1 MKKPVIAG
9 SKAGESKPYTPYEA
23 PNDLRSIATAR
34 ILIALGEG
42 EFAGGITEKDI
53 FLDGTP
59 LMSANGSMNFE
70 GVKWDFRPGTVNQS
84 YIAGFPAVE
93 SEIAVGVE
101 LKSDTPWTKAIN
113 DSQVSAAVIRF
124 RWPALQEM
132 KDNGDVVG
140 YSIQYRIDVSTDGG
154 SFVTVATR
162 SVTGKTNTLYERS
175 TRVDLPAG
183 NTRTIRVT
191 RLTANQNNSRVSD
204 AMFIGAITEVIDRK
218 MRYPNTALLGIQF
231 DASQFSNI
239 PTVSVLAKMRKI
251 RVPDTYDP
259 ETRTYSG
266 IWSGAFKM
274 AYSNN
279 PAWVTYDLIVENRF
293 SIGDKVGAQF
303 VDKYELY
310 KIAQYCDQQVPDGK
324 GGTEH
329 RYECNIYIATAAEA
343 WQVLRDLSSIYR
355 GMIYWMQSQ
364 MTVRADMPRDVDYVF
379 TNANVIDGT
388 FTYSGSDE
396 RVKYTRAL
404 VSYDNPD
411 NNYESD
417 VTSTYDN
424 ALQRRYGDNV
434 VELSAFGCTRES
446 EAQRRGKWAIYTN
459 NNDRTV
465 SFKTGMEGEIPSLGD
480 IVAIADDLIA
490 GYRIGGR
497 IASVSAD
504 GKTIT
509 VDKEIAA
516 ESGDKLLI
524 NLPSG
529 KAESRTVVSST
540 GKEIRVSTAYSES
553 PAPFLQWTLEKSTLT
568 HQLFQIVSARK
579 ADSESIEYEFSGVA
593 YNPSKFDFVDTGARI
608 EDRPVSQIPV
618 GVMEA
623 PEQVTIGQNVYV
635 EQTMA
640 VTVMTIGWSAVKNAV
655 AYEVEWR
662 KDYGEWVKLPRTGQL
677 SIDVKGVYTGQYLAR
692 VRAVNSYDV
701 ASIPKS
707 SNLTDIVGKTGE
719 PPKLAIFRT
728 ASRPFAIFLDWSFGP
743 DSEDALY
750 TEIEYADNALGENA
764 AFLGSY
770 AYPTSDHLMMG
781 LAAGVRFWFRARI
794 KDRTGNLGQWT
805 DWTLGESSVD
815 ADEILSYL
823 GGKIG
828 EGELAPGLV
837 DQIKDDVTGDV
848 IADVDGKLDVIRDEI
863 SNLETDV
870 DAKLD
875 DINQSFI
882 GSLTGDDENSPED
895 VLWFSG
901 DDGTQET
908 FVGNVSTTSA
918 YNSEDYAK
926 AKRIALLTA
935 RVGDNQAYIG
945 TVDSAS
951 VSRDEAIS
959 QRVTELNVKV
969 GQNSSMIASEQIARA
984 SADEALA
991 RSVSALKS
999 TVGDN
1004 SASILEEKT
1013 ARADADG
1020 ALASRIDALK
1030 VEVDGNSAAIINES
1044 EVRTGQVSD
1053 LNNRV
1058 TDDLVNTYG
1067 YLTADDDTTEDLFKW
1082 FSGDDEDQESNVG
1095 NVSTTSASNEKDY
1108 TLARQINVVRV
1119 KTELSEALITS
1130 EQIARVAA
1138 DEALAQSINA
1148 LSATVGDN
1156 KAAIIAEQTARSD
1169 ADTALSQLI
1178 TSLVARVDNN
1188 SAAIYMEQQ
1197 ARADEDEALASLI
1210 STISAKVDDAEA
1222 AIQQTSEA
1230 LVDLDGSIKAN
1241 WQVKTQ
1247 VTADGKVVQAGMGLG
1262 ASIGADGTVRSEF
1275 LVMADTVGF
1284 MNKIDGKIHTPFVFD
1299 TVNDTVYLSSA
1310 IIGDATISF
1319 AKIANDIQSTNY
1331 QAGVSGWKINK
1342 NGGVEFFGGTFRGS
1356 LYVEDLIGD
1365 VIKPY
1370 AYQIAEH
1377 LSMNSTKIL
1386 YTVNVPAAS
1395 FPRVVLFGSASLVSL
1410 GCYLDFMVNGSVVA
1424 TLSFGSGF
1432 STANTPSWTAGLGA
1446 GAAATIQLRVRQMG
1460 SNTIDVAASSDLVL
1474 VYKA

>member
-42 EFAGGITEKDI
+42 EFAAVPNATEI

-59 LMSANGSMNFE
+59 LMSANGSLNFE

-355 GMIYWMQSQ
+355 GMIYWMQSK

-490 GYRIGGR
+490 GSRIGGR

-579 ADSESIEYEFSGVA
+579 ADSESIEYEFAGVA

-618 GVMEA
+618 GGMEA

-719 PPKLAIFRT
+719 PPKLAIFRA

-805 DWTLGESSVD
+805 DWTLGESSLD

-823 GGKIG
+823 GGKIS

-837 DQIKDDVTGDV
+837 EQIKDDVAEGIV
-848 IADVDGKLDVIRDEI
+848 
-863 SNLETDV
+863 
-870 DAKLD
+870 D
-875 DINQSFI
+875 DIGGKIENDLI
-882 GSLTGDDENSPED
+882 GHLTGDDENAPQD
-895 VLWFSG
+895 ILWYAG
-901 DDGTQET
+901 DDESQTS
-908 FVGNVSTTSA
+908 FVGNTTITSA
-918 YNSEDYAK
+918 YNDDDYARSK
-926 AKRIALLTA
+926 QIFILGSRVDKNQALIA
-935 RVGDNQAYIG
+935 RVDA
-945 TVDSAS
+945 TS
-951 VSRDEAIS
+951 VSR
-959 QRVTELNVKV
+959 
-969 GQNSSMIASEQIARA
+969 
-984 SADEALA
+984 
-991 RSVSALKS
+991 
-999 TVGDN
+999 
-1004 SASILEEKT
+1004 
-1013 ARADADG
+1013 
-1020 ALASRIDALK
+1020 
-1030 VEVDGNSAAIINES
+1030 
-1044 EVRTGQVSD
+1044 
-1053 LNNRV
+1053 
-1058 TDDLVNTYG
+1058 
-1067 YLTADDDTTEDLFKW
+1067 
-1082 FSGDDEDQESNVG
+1082 
-1095 NVSTTSASNEKDY
+1095 
-1108 TLARQINVVRV
+1108 
-1119 KTELSEALITS
+1119 
-1130 EQIARVAA
+1130 
-1138 DEALAQSINA
+1138 DEALAQSITQ
-1148 LSATVGDN
+1148 LSANIDENTAKILFEQTVRADADSALAQQISVLSAQVGEAT
-1156 KAAIIAEQTARSD
+1156 AAIANEQIVRAE
-1169 ADTALSQLI
+1169 ADS
-1178 TSLVARVDNN
+1178 
-1188 SAAIYMEQQ
+1188 
-1197 ARADEDEALASLI
+1197 ALAQQI
-1210 STISAKVDDAEA
+1210 QTISAQVDDAEA
-1222 AIQQTSEA
+1222 VIQQTSEA
-1230 LVDLDGSIKAN
+1230 LVELDGSIKAN

-1284 MNKIDGKIHTPFVFD
+1284 LNTINGQIHTPFVFD

-1446 GAAATIQLRVRQMG
+1446 GSAANIQLRVRQMG

>member
-34 ILIALGEG
+34 VLLALGEG

-101 LKSDTPWTKAIN
+101 LTSDTPWTKAIN

-404 VSYDNPD
+404 VSYENPD

-459 NNDRTV
+459 NNDRAV

-490 GYRIGGR
+490 GSRIGGR
-497 IASVSAD
+497 IASVSTD

-540 GKEIRVSTAYSES
+540 GKEIRVSSAYSES

-618 GVMEA
+618 GGMEA

-707 SNLTDIVGKTGE
+707 SSLTDIVGKTGE
-719 PPKLAIFRT
+719 PPKLAVFRT

-794 KDRTGNLGQWT
+794 KDRTGNVGQWT

-823 GGKIG
+823 GGKIS

-837 DQIKDDVTGDV
+837 EQIKDDVAEGIV
-848 IADVDGKLDVIRDEI
+848 
-863 SNLETDV
+863 
-870 DAKLD
+870 D
-875 DINQSFI
+875 DIGGKIENDLI
-882 GSLTGDDENSPED
+882 GHLTGDDENAPQD
-895 VLWFSG
+895 ILWYAG
-901 DDGTQET
+901 DDESQTS
-908 FVGNVSTTSA
+908 FVGNTTITSA
-918 YNSEDYAK
+918 YNDDDYARSK
-926 AKRIALLTA
+926 QIFILGSRVDKNQALIA
-935 RVGDNQAYIG
+935 RVDA
-945 TVDSAS
+945 TS
-951 VSRDEAIS
+951 VSR
-959 QRVTELNVKV
+959 
-969 GQNSSMIASEQIARA
+969 
-984 SADEALA
+984 
-991 RSVSALKS
+991 
-999 TVGDN
+999 
-1004 SASILEEKT
+1004 
-1013 ARADADG
+1013 
-1020 ALASRIDALK
+1020 
-1030 VEVDGNSAAIINES
+1030 
-1044 EVRTGQVSD
+1044 
-1053 LNNRV
+1053 
-1058 TDDLVNTYG
+1058 
-1067 YLTADDDTTEDLFKW
+1067 
-1082 FSGDDEDQESNVG
+1082 
-1095 NVSTTSASNEKDY
+1095 
-1108 TLARQINVVRV
+1108 
-1119 KTELSEALITS
+1119 
-1130 EQIARVAA
+1130 
-1138 DEALAQSINA
+1138 DEALAQSITQ
-1148 LSATVGDN
+1148 LSANIDENTAKILFEQTVRADADSALAQQISVLSAQVGEAT
-1156 KAAIIAEQTARSD
+1156 AAIANEQIVRAE
-1169 ADTALSQLI
+1169 ADS
-1178 TSLVARVDNN
+1178 
-1188 SAAIYMEQQ
+1188 
-1197 ARADEDEALASLI
+1197 ALAQQI
-1210 STISAKVDDAEA
+1210 QTISAQVDDAEA
-1222 AIQQTSEA
+1222 VIQQTSEA
-1230 LVDLDGSIKAN
+1230 LVELDGSIKAN

-1284 MNKIDGKIHTPFVFD
+1284 LNTINGQIHTPFVFD

-1310 IIGDATISF
+1310 IIGNATISF

-1331 QAGVSGWKINK
+1331 QSGVSGWRLDK
-1342 NGGVEFFGGTFRGS
+1342 NGNAELNDATFRGTVS
-1356 LYVEDLIGD
+1356 AKQIVGDITSSISKSNARVTAQTNQTPWVRSAVFGTVSIKNARDWDRSMAINLNLQLNVISGETFSSGKARAVIVSSAGQTYYSNELFVYVVDTNYPKARTDVSFNLPVPKNSAPSFSIYVECARDSATRTI
-1365 VIKPY
+1365 
-1370 AYQIAEH
+1370 
-1377 LSMNSTKIL
+1377 
-1386 YTVNVPAAS
+1386 NV
-1395 FPRVVLFGSASLVSL
+1395 SASI
-1410 GCYLDFMVNGSVVA
+1410 GSP
-1424 TLSFGSGF
+1424 T
-1432 STANTPSWTAGLGA
+1432 TNNIWTAL
-1446 GAAATIQLRVRQMG
+1446 LL
-1460 SNTIDVAASSDLVL
+1460 SNGGDLQ
-1474 VYKA
+1474 

>member
-42 EFAGGITEKDI
+42 EFAAVPNATEI

-59 LMSANGSMNFE
+59 LMSANSSMNFE

-140 YSIQYRIDVSTDGG
+140 YSIEYRIDVSTDGG
-154 SFVTVATR
+154 SFVNVATR

-490 GYRIGGR
+490 GSRIGGR

-540 GKEIRVSTAYSES
+540 GKEIRVSIAYSES

-579 ADSESIEYEFSGVA
+579 ADSESIEYEFAGVA

-618 GVMEA
+618 GGMEA

-794 KDRTGNLGQWT
+794 KDRTGNVGQWT

-823 GGKIG
+823 GGKIS

-837 DQIKDDVTGDV
+837 EQIKDDVAEGIV
-848 IADVDGKLDVIRDEI
+848 
-863 SNLETDV
+863 
-870 DAKLD
+870 D
-875 DINQSFI
+875 DIGGKIENDLI
-882 GSLTGDDENSPED
+882 GHLTGDDENAPQD
-895 VLWFSG
+895 ILWYAG
-901 DDGTQET
+901 DDESQTS
-908 FVGNVSTTSA
+908 FVGNTTITSA
-918 YNSEDYAK
+918 YNDDDYARSK
-926 AKRIALLTA
+926 QIFILGSRVDKNQALIA
-935 RVGDNQAYIG
+935 RVDA
-945 TVDSAS
+945 TS
-951 VSRDEAIS
+951 VSR
-959 QRVTELNVKV
+959 
-969 GQNSSMIASEQIARA
+969 
-984 SADEALA
+984 
-991 RSVSALKS
+991 
-999 TVGDN
+999 
-1004 SASILEEKT
+1004 
-1013 ARADADG
+1013 
-1020 ALASRIDALK
+1020 
-1030 VEVDGNSAAIINES
+1030 
-1044 EVRTGQVSD
+1044 
-1053 LNNRV
+1053 
-1058 TDDLVNTYG
+1058 
-1067 YLTADDDTTEDLFKW
+1067 
-1082 FSGDDEDQESNVG
+1082 
-1095 NVSTTSASNEKDY
+1095 
-1108 TLARQINVVRV
+1108 
-1119 KTELSEALITS
+1119 
-1130 EQIARVAA
+1130 
-1138 DEALAQSINA
+1138 DEALAQSITQ
-1148 LSATVGDN
+1148 LSANIDENTAKILFEQTVRADADSALAQQISVLSAQVGEAT
-1156 KAAIIAEQTARSD
+1156 AAIANEQIVRAE
-1169 ADTALSQLI
+1169 ADS
-1178 TSLVARVDNN
+1178 
-1188 SAAIYMEQQ
+1188 
-1197 ARADEDEALASLI
+1197 ALAQQI
-1210 STISAKVDDAEA
+1210 QTISAQVDDAEA
-1222 AIQQTSEA
+1222 VIQQTSEA
-1230 LVDLDGSIKAN
+1230 LVELDGSIKAN

-1284 MNKIDGKIHTPFVFD
+1284 LNTINGQIHTPFIFD

-1446 GAAATIQLRVRQMG
+1446 GSAATIQLRVRQMG

>member
-34 ILIALGEG
+34 VLLALGEG

-154 SFVTVATR
+154 SFVAVATR

-490 GYRIGGR
+490 GSRIGGR

-618 GVMEA
+618 GGMEA

-794 KDRTGNLGQWT
+794 KDRTGNTGQWT

-837 DQIKDDVTGDV
+837 EQIKDDVAEGIV
-848 IADVDGKLDVIRDEI
+848 
-863 SNLETDV
+863 
-870 DAKLD
+870 D
-875 DINQSFI
+875 DIGGKIENDLI
-882 GSLTGDDENSPED
+882 GHLTGDDENAPQD
-895 VLWFSG
+895 ILWYAG
-901 DDGTQET
+901 DDESQTS
-908 FVGNVSTTSA
+908 FVGNTTITSA
-918 YNSEDYAK
+918 YNDDDYARSK
-926 AKRIALLTA
+926 QIFILGSRVDRNQALIA
-935 RVGDNQAYIG
+935 RVDA
-945 TVDSAS
+945 TS
-951 VSRDEAIS
+951 VSR
-959 QRVTELNVKV
+959 
-969 GQNSSMIASEQIARA
+969 
-984 SADEALA
+984 
-991 RSVSALKS
+991 
-999 TVGDN
+999 
-1004 SASILEEKT
+1004 
-1013 ARADADG
+1013 
-1020 ALASRIDALK
+1020 
-1030 VEVDGNSAAIINES
+1030 
-1044 EVRTGQVSD
+1044 
-1053 LNNRV
+1053 
-1058 TDDLVNTYG
+1058 
-1067 YLTADDDTTEDLFKW
+1067 
-1082 FSGDDEDQESNVG
+1082 
-1095 NVSTTSASNEKDY
+1095 
-1108 TLARQINVVRV
+1108 
-1119 KTELSEALITS
+1119 
-1130 EQIARVAA
+1130 
-1138 DEALAQSINA
+1138 DEALAQSITQ
-1148 LSATVGDN
+1148 LSANIDENTA
-1156 KAAIIAEQTARSD
+1156 KILFEQTARAD
-1169 ADTALSQLI
+1169 ADS
-1178 TSLVARVDNN
+1178 
-1188 SAAIYMEQQ
+1188 
-1197 ARADEDEALASLI
+1197 ALAQQI
-1210 STISAKVDDAEA
+1210 SVLSAQVGEATSAIANEQIVRAEADSALAQQIQTISAQVDDAEA
-1222 AIQQTSEA
+1222 VIQQTSEA
-1230 LVDLDGSIKAN
+1230 LVELDGSIKAN

-1284 MNKIDGKIHTPFVFD
+1284 LNTINGQIHTPFVFD

-1331 QAGVSGWKINK
+1331 QAGVAGWKINK

-1377 LSMNSTKIL
+1377 VNIASEKIL
-1386 YTVNVPAAS
+1386 YTISVPSAT
-1395 FPRVVLFGSASLVSL
+1395 FNRVALFGPATLTAVS
-1410 GCYLDFMVNGSVVA
+1410 CYLDFIVNGIVIK
-1424 TLSFGSGF
+1424 TITFGSGL
-1432 STANTPSWTAGLGA
+1432 STSQTPGWTASIPKGTS
-1446 GAAATIQLRVRQMG
+1446 ATLQLRVRRVG
-1460 SNTIDVAASSDLVL
+1460 TGNLTEVSISESAGLTLL
-1474 VYKA
+1474 YKA

>member
-34 ILIALGEG
+34 VLLALGEG

-101 LKSDTPWTKAIN
+101 LTSDTPWTKAIN

-124 RWPALQEM
+124 RWPALQKM

-490 GYRIGGR
+490 GSRIGGR

-662 KDYGEWVKLPRTGQL
+662 KEYGEWVKLPRTGQL

-823 GGKIG
+823 GGKIS

-837 DQIKDDVTGDV
+837 EQIKDDVAEGIV
-848 IADVDGKLDVIRDEI
+848 
-863 SNLETDV
+863 
-870 DAKLD
+870 D
-875 DINQSFI
+875 DIGGKIENDLI
-882 GSLTGDDENSPED
+882 GHLTGDDENAPQD
-895 VLWFSG
+895 ILWYAG
-901 DDGTQET
+901 DDESQTS
-908 FVGNVSTTSA
+908 FVGNTTITSA
-918 YNSEDYAK
+918 YNDDDYARSK
-926 AKRIALLTA
+926 QIFILGSRVDKNQALIA
-935 RVGDNQAYIG
+935 RVDA
-945 TVDSAS
+945 TS
-951 VSRDEAIS
+951 VSR
-959 QRVTELNVKV
+959 
-969 GQNSSMIASEQIARA
+969 
-984 SADEALA
+984 
-991 RSVSALKS
+991 
-999 TVGDN
+999 
-1004 SASILEEKT
+1004 
-1013 ARADADG
+1013 
-1020 ALASRIDALK
+1020 
-1030 VEVDGNSAAIINES
+1030 
-1044 EVRTGQVSD
+1044 
-1053 LNNRV
+1053 
-1058 TDDLVNTYG
+1058 
-1067 YLTADDDTTEDLFKW
+1067 
-1082 FSGDDEDQESNVG
+1082 
-1095 NVSTTSASNEKDY
+1095 
-1108 TLARQINVVRV
+1108 
-1119 KTELSEALITS
+1119 
-1130 EQIARVAA
+1130 
-1138 DEALAQSINA
+1138 DEALAQSITQ
-1148 LSATVGDN
+1148 LSANIDDNTAKILFEQTVRADADSALAQQISVLSAQVGEAT
-1156 KAAIIAEQTARSD
+1156 AAIANEQIVRAE
-1169 ADTALSQLI
+1169 ADS
-1178 TSLVARVDNN
+1178 
-1188 SAAIYMEQQ
+1188 
-1197 ARADEDEALASLI
+1197 ALAQQI
-1210 STISAKVDDAEA
+1210 QTISAQVDDAEA
-1222 AIQQTSEA
+1222 VIQQTSEA
-1230 LVDLDGSIKAN
+1230 LVELDGSINAN

-1247 VTADGKVVQAGMGLG
+1247 VRADGKVVQAGVGLG
-1262 ASIGADGTVRSEF
+1262 ASIGADGQVRSEF
-1275 LVMADTVGF
+1275 LVMADTIGF
-1284 MNKIDGKIHTPFVFD
+1284 LNTVNGEIHAPFVFD
-1299 TVNDTVYLSSA
+1299 TVNDTAFLNAA
-1310 IIGDATISF
+1310 IIGDATIGF
-1319 AKIANDIQSTNY
+1319 AKIKNDLKSNDY
-1331 QAGVSGWKINK
+1331 VPGVSGWIIDKNGDVEFNKGKFNGDVDIERLTGAVSAAVFESNVRLYSHKIPAIAAPNYGDPDLASEIDRLSISVPLTDYNQTGALSINATNVVITGADNPSLDLSYLSSSPVNSGLSGSVMTTLDIYIKESIGGLVVGTGHATLTYSGTYSFIDSGVTYRNAVYTLNGELKVKFNIRKKEGSEENLLLNAHLGFTPRGPSLSIPKSNISLNQAVIGLNINK
-1342 NGGVEFFGGTFRGS
+1342 
-1356 LYVEDLIGD
+1356 
-1365 VIKPY
+1365 
-1370 AYQIAEH
+1370 
-1377 LSMNSTKIL
+1377 
-1386 YTVNVPAAS
+1386 
-1395 FPRVVLFGSASLVSL
+1395 VS
-1410 GCYLDFMVNGSVVA
+1410 S
-1424 TLSFGSGF
+1424 
-1432 STANTPSWTAGLGA
+1432 AGLR
-1446 GAAATIQLRVRQMG
+1446 ILE
-1460 SNTIDVAASSDLVL
+1460 N
-1474 VYKA
+1474 Y

>member
-34 ILIALGEG
+34 VLLALGEG

-101 LKSDTPWTKAIN
+101 LTSDTPWTKAIN

-490 GYRIGGR
+490 GSRIGGR
-497 IASVSAD
+497 IASVSTD

-618 GVMEA
+618 GGMEA

-837 DQIKDDVTGDV
+837 EQIKDDVAEGIV
-848 IADVDGKLDVIRDEI
+848 
-863 SNLETDV
+863 
-870 DAKLD
+870 D
-875 DINQSFI
+875 DIGGKIENDLI
-882 GSLTGDDENSPED
+882 GHLTGDDENAPQD
-895 VLWFSG
+895 ILWYAG
-901 DDGTQET
+901 DDDSQTS
-908 FVGNVSTTSA
+908 FVGNTTITSA
-918 YNSEDYAK
+918 YNDDDYARSK
-926 AKRIALLTA
+926 QIFILGSRVDRNQALIA
-935 RVGDNQAYIG
+935 RV
-945 TVDSAS
+945 
-951 VSRDEAIS
+951 
-959 QRVTELNVKV
+959 
-969 GQNSSMIASEQIARA
+969 
-984 SADEALA
+984 
-991 RSVSALKS
+991 
-999 TVGDN
+999 
-1004 SASILEEKT
+1004 
-1013 ARADADG
+1013 DA
-1020 ALASRIDALK
+1020 
-1030 VEVDGNSAAIINES
+1030 
-1044 EVRTGQVSD
+1044 
-1053 LNNRV
+1053 
-1058 TDDLVNTYG
+1058 
-1067 YLTADDDTTEDLFKW
+1067 
-1082 FSGDDEDQESNVG
+1082 
-1095 NVSTTSASNEKDY
+1095 TSAS
-1108 TLARQINVVRV
+1108 R
-1119 KTELSEALITS
+1119 
-1130 EQIARVAA
+1130 
-1138 DEALAQSINA
+1138 DEALAQSITQ
-1148 LSATVGDN
+1148 LSANIDENTAKILFEQTVRADADSALAQQISVLSAQVGEAT
-1156 KAAIIAEQTARSD
+1156 AAIANEQIVRAE
-1169 ADTALSQLI
+1169 ADS
-1178 TSLVARVDNN
+1178 
-1188 SAAIYMEQQ
+1188 
-1197 ARADEDEALASLI
+1197 ALAQQI
-1210 STISAKVDDAEA
+1210 QTISAQVDDAEA
-1222 AIQQTSEA
+1222 VIQQTSEA
-1230 LVDLDGSIKAN
+1230 LVELDGSIKAN

-1284 MNKIDGKIHTPFVFD
+1284 LNTINGQIHTPFVFD

>member
-34 ILIALGEG
+34 VLLALGEG

-490 GYRIGGR
+490 GSRIGGR

-579 ADSESIEYEFSGVA
+579 ADSESIEYEFAGVA

-618 GVMEA
+618 GGMEA

-640 VTVMTIGWSAVKNAV
+640 VTVMTIGWSSVKNAV

-823 GGKIG
+823 GGKIS

-837 DQIKDDVTGDV
+837 EQIKDDVAEGIV
-848 IADVDGKLDVIRDEI
+848 
-863 SNLETDV
+863 
-870 DAKLD
+870 D
-875 DINQSFI
+875 DIGGKIENDLI
-882 GSLTGDDENSPED
+882 GHLTGDDENAPQD
-895 VLWFSG
+895 ILWYAG
-901 DDGTQET
+901 DDESQTS
-908 FVGNVSTTSA
+908 FVGNTTITSA
-918 YNSEDYAK
+918 YNDDDYARSK
-926 AKRIALLTA
+926 QIFILGSRVDKNQALIA
-935 RVGDNQAYIG
+935 RVDA
-945 TVDSAS
+945 TS
-951 VSRDEAIS
+951 VSR
-959 QRVTELNVKV
+959 
-969 GQNSSMIASEQIARA
+969 
-984 SADEALA
+984 
-991 RSVSALKS
+991 
-999 TVGDN
+999 
-1004 SASILEEKT
+1004 
-1013 ARADADG
+1013 
-1020 ALASRIDALK
+1020 
-1030 VEVDGNSAAIINES
+1030 
-1044 EVRTGQVSD
+1044 
-1053 LNNRV
+1053 
-1058 TDDLVNTYG
+1058 
-1067 YLTADDDTTEDLFKW
+1067 
-1082 FSGDDEDQESNVG
+1082 
-1095 NVSTTSASNEKDY
+1095 
-1108 TLARQINVVRV
+1108 
-1119 KTELSEALITS
+1119 
-1130 EQIARVAA
+1130 
-1138 DEALAQSINA
+1138 DEALAQSITQ
-1148 LSATVGDN
+1148 LSANIDENTAKILFEQTVRADADSALAQQISVLSAQVGEAT
-1156 KAAIIAEQTARSD
+1156 AAIANEQIVRAE
-1169 ADTALSQLI
+1169 ADS
-1178 TSLVARVDNN
+1178 
-1188 SAAIYMEQQ
+1188 
-1197 ARADEDEALASLI
+1197 ALAQQI
-1210 STISAKVDDAEA
+1210 QTISAQVDDAEA
-1222 AIQQTSEA
+1222 VIQQTSEA
-1230 LVDLDGSIKAN
+1230 LVELDGSIKAN

-1310 IIGDATISF
+1310 IIGNATISF

-1331 QAGVSGWKINK
+1331 QAGVSGWRLDK
-1342 NGGVEFFGGTFRGS
+1342 NGNAELNDATFRGTVS
-1356 LYVEDLIGD
+1356 AKQIVGDITSSISKSNARVTAQTNQTPWVRSAVFGTVSIKNARDWDRSMAINLNLQLNVISGETFSSGKARAVIVSSAGQTYYSNELFVYVVDTNYPKARTDVSFNLPVPKNSAPSFSIYVECARDSAARTI
-1365 VIKPY
+1365 
-1370 AYQIAEH
+1370 
-1377 LSMNSTKIL
+1377 
-1386 YTVNVPAAS
+1386 NV
-1395 FPRVVLFGSASLVSL
+1395 SASI
-1410 GCYLDFMVNGSVVA
+1410 GSP
-1424 TLSFGSGF
+1424 T
-1432 STANTPSWTAGLGA
+1432 TNNIWTAL
-1446 GAAATIQLRVRQMG
+1446 LL
-1460 SNTIDVAASSDLVL
+1460 SNGGDLQ
-1474 VYKA
+1474 

>member
-34 ILIALGEG
+34 VLLALGEG

-324 GGTEH
+324 GSTEH

-355 GMIYWMQSQ
+355 GMIYWMKSQ

-490 GYRIGGR
+490 GSRIGGR
-497 IASVSAD
+497 ISSVSAD

-529 KAESRTVVSST
+529 KSETRTVVSST

-618 GVMEA
+618 GGMEA

-837 DQIKDDVTGDV
+837 EQIKDDVAEGIV
-848 IADVDGKLDVIRDEI
+848 
-863 SNLETDV
+863 
-870 DAKLD
+870 D
-875 DINQSFI
+875 DIGGKIENDLI
-882 GSLTGDDENSPED
+882 GHLTGDDENAPQD
-895 VLWFSG
+895 ILWYAG
-901 DDGTQET
+901 DDESQTS
-908 FVGNVSTTSA
+908 FVGNTTITSA
-918 YNSEDYAK
+918 YNDDDYARSK
-926 AKRIALLTA
+926 QIFILGSRVDRNQALIA
-935 RVGDNQAYIG
+935 RVDA
-945 TVDSAS
+945 TS
-951 VSRDEAIS
+951 VSR
-959 QRVTELNVKV
+959 
-969 GQNSSMIASEQIARA
+969 
-984 SADEALA
+984 
-991 RSVSALKS
+991 
-999 TVGDN
+999 
-1004 SASILEEKT
+1004 
-1013 ARADADG
+1013 
-1020 ALASRIDALK
+1020 
-1030 VEVDGNSAAIINES
+1030 
-1044 EVRTGQVSD
+1044 
-1053 LNNRV
+1053 
-1058 TDDLVNTYG
+1058 
-1067 YLTADDDTTEDLFKW
+1067 
-1082 FSGDDEDQESNVG
+1082 
-1095 NVSTTSASNEKDY
+1095 
-1108 TLARQINVVRV
+1108 
-1119 KTELSEALITS
+1119 
-1130 EQIARVAA
+1130 
-1138 DEALAQSINA
+1138 DEALAQSITQ
-1148 LSATVGDN
+1148 LSANIDENTAKILFEQTVRADADSALAQQISVLSSQVGEAT
-1156 KAAIIAEQTARSD
+1156 AAIANEQIVRAE
-1169 ADTALSQLI
+1169 ADS
-1178 TSLVARVDNN
+1178 
-1188 SAAIYMEQQ
+1188 
-1197 ARADEDEALASLI
+1197 ALAQQI
-1210 STISAKVDDAEA
+1210 QTISAQVDDAEA
-1222 AIQQTSEA
+1222 VIQQTSEA
-1230 LVDLDGSIKAN
+1230 LVELDGSIKAN

-1284 MNKIDGKIHTPFVFD
+1284 LNTINGQIHTPFVFD

>member
-34 ILIALGEG
+34 VLLALGEG

-204 AMFIGAITEVIDRK
+204 AMFIGAFTEVIDRK

-490 GYRIGGR
+490 GSRIGGR

-540 GKEIRVSTAYSES
+540 GKEIRVSTAYSEF

-579 ADSESIEYEFSGVA
+579 ADSESIEYEFAGVA

-618 GVMEA
+618 GGMEA

-750 TEIEYADNALGENA
+750 TEIEYADNALGENS

-794 KDRTGNLGQWT
+794 KDRTGNVGQWT

-837 DQIKDDVTGDV
+837 EQIKDDVAEGIV
-848 IADVDGKLDVIRDEI
+848 
-863 SNLETDV
+863 
-870 DAKLD
+870 D
-875 DINQSFI
+875 DIGGKIENDLI
-882 GSLTGDDENSPED
+882 GHLTGDDENAPQD
-895 VLWFSG
+895 ILWYAG
-901 DDGTQET
+901 DDESQTS
-908 FVGNVSTTSA
+908 FVGNTTITSA
-918 YNSEDYAK
+918 YNDDDYARSK
-926 AKRIALLTA
+926 QIFILGSRVDKNQALIA
-935 RVGDNQAYIG
+935 RVDA
-945 TVDSAS
+945 TS
-951 VSRDEAIS
+951 VSR
-959 QRVTELNVKV
+959 
-969 GQNSSMIASEQIARA
+969 
-984 SADEALA
+984 
-991 RSVSALKS
+991 
-999 TVGDN
+999 
-1004 SASILEEKT
+1004 
-1013 ARADADG
+1013 
-1020 ALASRIDALK
+1020 
-1030 VEVDGNSAAIINES
+1030 
-1044 EVRTGQVSD
+1044 
-1053 LNNRV
+1053 
-1058 TDDLVNTYG
+1058 
-1067 YLTADDDTTEDLFKW
+1067 
-1082 FSGDDEDQESNVG
+1082 
-1095 NVSTTSASNEKDY
+1095 
-1108 TLARQINVVRV
+1108 
-1119 KTELSEALITS
+1119 
-1130 EQIARVAA
+1130 
-1138 DEALAQSINA
+1138 DEALAQSITQ
-1148 LSATVGDN
+1148 LSANIDDNTAKILFEQTVRADADSALAQQISVLSAQVGEAT
-1156 KAAIIAEQTARSD
+1156 AAIANEQIVRAE
-1169 ADTALSQLI
+1169 ADS
-1178 TSLVARVDNN
+1178 
-1188 SAAIYMEQQ
+1188 
-1197 ARADEDEALASLI
+1197 ALAQQI
-1210 STISAKVDDAEA
+1210 QTISAQVDDAEA
-1222 AIQQTSEA
+1222 VIQQTSEA
-1230 LVDLDGSIKAN
+1230 LVELDGSIKAN

-1262 ASIGADGTVRSEF
+1262 ASIGADGAVRSEF

-1284 MNKIDGKIHTPFVFD
+1284 LNTINGQIHTPFVFD

-1310 IIGDATISF
+1310 IIGNATISF

-1331 QAGVSGWKINK
+1331 QAGVAGWRLDK
-1342 NGGVEFFGGTFRGS
+1342 NGNLELNNGNFRGTIS
-1356 LYVEDLIGD
+1356 GADGYFSGTIYAEKIEGD
-1365 VIKPY
+1365 
-1370 AYQIAEH
+1370 
-1377 LSMNSTKIL
+1377 
-1386 YTVNVPAAS
+1386 
-1395 FPRVVLFGSASLVSL
+1395 
-1410 GCYLDFMVNGSVVA
+1410 
-1424 TLSFGSGF
+1424 
-1432 STANTPSWTAGLGA
+1432 
-1446 GAAATIQLRVRQMG
+1446 
-1460 SNTIDVAASSDLVL
+1460 
-1474 VYKA
+1474 VYKASILNATSNLSASSGVINVHSFTIGNLTTSRTLVLGEMEYGTSSLSPWNGGSYIRVLRNGTEIWNSASANHNTKGLIYSGQRTRKTAISIPSGSHTIAIQLVVRETYGVFYSQAVEFAWFKN

>member
-1 MKKPVIAG
+1 MNKPVIAG

-34 ILIALGEG
+34 VLLALGEG

-124 RWPALQEM
+124 SWPALQEM

-140 YSIQYRIDVSTDGG
+140 YSIQYRIDVSTDSG

-459 NNDRTV
+459 NNDRTI

-490 GYRIGGR
+490 GSRIGGR

-618 GVMEA
+618 GGMEA

-692 VRAVNSYDV
+692 VRAINSYDV

-707 SNLTDIVGKTGE
+707 SNLTDITGKTGE

-728 ASRPFAIFLDWSFGP
+728 ESRPFAIFLDWSFGP

-794 KDRTGNLGQWT
+794 KDRTGNTGQWT
-805 DWTLGESSVD
+805 NWTLGESSVD

-823 GGKIG
+823 EGQIG
-828 EGELAPGLV
+828 AGELAPGLIE
-837 DQIKDDVTGDV
+837 QIGEDVAVG
-848 IADVDGKLDVIRDEI
+848 IIIDVDNKLAVINQTI
-863 SNLETDV
+863 SDLETVVNQKIDSVEV
-870 DAKLD
+870 DFDGKID
-875 DINQSFI
+875 DINQNLI
-882 GSLTGDDENSPED
+882 GHLAGDDENASED
-895 VLWFSG
+895 VLWYAG
-901 DDGTQET
+901 DDESQTS
-908 FVGNVSTTSA
+908 FVGNTTITSA
-918 YNSEDYAK
+918 YNDDDYARSK
-926 AKRIALLTA
+926 QIFILGSRVDGNEALIA
-935 RVGDNQAYIG
+935 RVDA
-945 TVDSAS
+945 TS
-951 VSRDEAIS
+951 VSRDEALAQSITQLSANIDENTAKILFEQTVRAEETSALAQEIS
-959 QRVTELNVKV
+959 VLSAQV
-969 GQNSSMIASEQIARA
+969 GDAKSAIANEQIVRA
-984 SADEALA
+984 EETSALA
-991 RSVSALKS
+991 QEISVLSAQVGDAKSAIANEQIVRAEETSALAQEIS
-999 TVGDN
+999 VLLAQVGEATAAIANEQTVRAEETSALAQEISVLSAQVGDAK
-1004 SASILEEKT
+1004 SAIANEQIVRAEET
-1013 ARADADG
+1013 S
-1020 ALASRIDALK
+1020 ALAQEINALTAT
-1030 VEVDGNSAAIINES
+1030 VDDNAAKIVTES
-1044 EVRTGQVSD
+1044 EVRASAVSELD
-1053 LNNRV
+1053 GKI
-1058 TDDLVNTYG
+1058 TDDAIKSFG
-1067 YLTADDDTTEDLFKW
+1067 YLAGDDEQTEDLFQW
-1082 FSGDDEDQESNVG
+1082 YAGDDDQQESNVG
-1095 NVSTTSASNEKDY
+1095 NVSATSASNEQDY
-1108 TLARQINVVRV
+1108 TLARQLTVIYV
-1119 KTELSEALITS
+1119 KSEENAAAITS
-1130 EQIARVAA
+1130 EQLARVSAN
-1138 DEALAQSINA
+1138 EALASDINS
-1148 LSATVGDN
+1148 LSAEVSDN
-1156 KAAIIAEQTARSD
+1156 AAAILSEQTAR
-1169 ADTALSQLI
+1169 ADGYS
-1178 TSLVARVDNN
+1178 
-1188 SAAIYMEQQ
+1188 
-1197 ARADEDEALASLI
+1197 ALAQDIQNLATQI
-1210 STISAKVDDAEA
+1210 GNAEA
-1222 AIQQTSEA
+1222 VVQQTSEA
-1230 LVDLDGSIKAN
+1230 LVELDGSINAN

-1247 VTADGKVVQAGMGLG
+1247 VRSDGQVVQAGVGLG
-1262 ASIGADGTVRSEF
+1262 ASIGADGQTRSEF
-1275 LVMADTVGF
+1275 LVMADTIGF
-1284 MNKIDGKIHTPFVFD
+1284 LNTINGEIHAPFVFD
-1299 TVNDTVYLSSA
+1299 TVNDTAFLNAA
-1310 IIGDATISF
+1310 IIGNASIGSAKFTDWLESDA
-1319 AKIANDIQSTNY
+1319 KNQNDEPVLRLNFRTGEIELNSATNNEGMILRNNRIQVRNE
-1331 QAGVSGWKINK
+1331 N
-1342 NGGVEFFGGTFRGS
+1342 
-1356 LYVEDLIGD
+1356 GD
-1365 VIKPY
+1365 VILTLGR
-1370 AYQIAEH
+1370 
-1377 LSMNSTKIL
+1377 LS
-1386 YTVNVPAAS
+1386 V
-1395 FPRVVLFGSASLVSL
+1395 
-1410 GCYLDFMVNGSVVA
+1410 
-1424 TLSFGSGF
+1424 
-1432 STANTPSWTAGLGA
+1432 
-1446 GAAATIQLRVRQMG
+1446 
-1460 SNTIDVAASSDLVL
+1460 
-1474 VYKA
+1474 

>member
-34 ILIALGEG
+34 VLLALGEG

-490 GYRIGGR
+490 GSRIGGR
-497 IASVSAD
+497 IASVSSD

-509 VDKEIAA
+509 VDKEITA

-540 GKEIRVSTAYSES
+540 GKEIRVSTAYSEF

-618 GVMEA
+618 GGMEA

-837 DQIKDDVTGDV
+837 EQIKDDVAEGIV
-848 IADVDGKLDVIRDEI
+848 
-863 SNLETDV
+863 
-870 DAKLD
+870 D
-875 DINQSFI
+875 DIGGKIENDLI
-882 GSLTGDDENSPED
+882 GHLTGDDENAPQD
-895 VLWFSG
+895 ILWYAG
-901 DDGTQET
+901 DDESQTS
-908 FVGNVSTTSA
+908 FVGNTTITSA
-918 YNSEDYAK
+918 YNDDDYARSK
-926 AKRIALLTA
+926 QIFILGSRVDRNQALIA
-935 RVGDNQAYIG
+935 RVDA
-945 TVDSAS
+945 TS
-951 VSRDEAIS
+951 VSR
-959 QRVTELNVKV
+959 
-969 GQNSSMIASEQIARA
+969 
-984 SADEALA
+984 
-991 RSVSALKS
+991 
-999 TVGDN
+999 
-1004 SASILEEKT
+1004 
-1013 ARADADG
+1013 
-1020 ALASRIDALK
+1020 
-1030 VEVDGNSAAIINES
+1030 
-1044 EVRTGQVSD
+1044 
-1053 LNNRV
+1053 
-1058 TDDLVNTYG
+1058 
-1067 YLTADDDTTEDLFKW
+1067 
-1082 FSGDDEDQESNVG
+1082 
-1095 NVSTTSASNEKDY
+1095 
-1108 TLARQINVVRV
+1108 
-1119 KTELSEALITS
+1119 
-1130 EQIARVAA
+1130 
-1138 DEALAQSINA
+1138 DEALAQSITQ
-1148 LSATVGDN
+1148 LSANIDENTAKILFEQTVRADADSALAQQISVLSSQVGEAT
-1156 KAAIIAEQTARSD
+1156 AAIANEQIVRAE
-1169 ADTALSQLI
+1169 ADS
-1178 TSLVARVDNN
+1178 
-1188 SAAIYMEQQ
+1188 
-1197 ARADEDEALASLI
+1197 ALAQQI
-1210 STISAKVDDAEA
+1210 QTISAQVDDAEA
-1222 AIQQTSEA
+1222 VIQQTSEA
-1230 LVDLDGSIKAN
+1230 LVELDGSIKAN

-1284 MNKIDGKIHTPFVFD
+1284 LNTINGQIHTPFVFD

-1310 IIGDATISF
+1310 IIGNATISF

-1331 QAGVSGWKINK
+1331 QAGVAGWRLDK
-1342 NGGVEFFGGTFRGS
+1342 NGNAELNDATFRGTVS
-1356 LYVEDLIGD
+1356 AKQIVGDITSSISKSNARVTAQTNQTPWVRSAVFGTVSIKNARDWDRSMAINLNLQLNVISGETFSSGKARAVIVSSAGQTYYSNELFVYVVDTNYPKARTDVSFNLPVPKNSAPSFSIYVECARD
-1365 VIKPY
+1365 
-1370 AYQIAEH
+1370 
-1377 LSMNSTKIL
+1377 
-1386 YTVNVPAAS
+1386 
-1395 FPRVVLFGSASLVSL
+1395 SASRTINVSASI
-1410 GCYLDFMVNGSVVA
+1410 GSP
-1424 TLSFGSGF
+1424 T
-1432 STANTPSWTAGLGA
+1432 TNNIWTAL
-1446 GAAATIQLRVRQMG
+1446 LL
-1460 SNTIDVAASSDLVL
+1460 SNGGDLQ
-1474 VYKA
+1474 

>member
-34 ILIALGEG
+34 VLLALGEG

-93 SEIAVGVE
+93 SEISVGVE
-101 LKSDTPWTKAIN
+101 LKSDNPWVKSIN
-113 DSQVSAAVIRF
+113 DSQVSAVVIRF

-154 SFVTVATR
+154 SFVTIATR

-293 SIGDKVGAQF
+293 SIGDRVGAQF

-490 GYRIGGR
+490 GSRIGGR

-540 GKEIRVSTAYSES
+540 GKEIRVSTAYSEF

-579 ADSESIEYEFSGVA
+579 ADSESIEYEFAGVA

-618 GVMEA
+618 GGMEA

-640 VTVMTIGWSAVKNAV
+640 VTVMTIGWSSVKNAV

-823 GGKIG
+823 GGKIS

-837 DQIKDDVTGDV
+837 EQIKDDVAEGIV
-848 IADVDGKLDVIRDEI
+848 
-863 SNLETDV
+863 
-870 DAKLD
+870 D
-875 DINQSFI
+875 DIGGKIENDLI
-882 GSLTGDDENSPED
+882 GHLTGDDENAPQD
-895 VLWFSG
+895 ILWYAG
-901 DDGTQET
+901 DDESQTS
-908 FVGNVSTTSA
+908 FVGNTTITSA
-918 YNSEDYAK
+918 YNDDDYARSK
-926 AKRIALLTA
+926 QIFILGSRVDKNQALIA
-935 RVGDNQAYIG
+935 RVDA
-945 TVDSAS
+945 TS
-951 VSRDEAIS
+951 VSR
-959 QRVTELNVKV
+959 
-969 GQNSSMIASEQIARA
+969 
-984 SADEALA
+984 
-991 RSVSALKS
+991 
-999 TVGDN
+999 
-1004 SASILEEKT
+1004 
-1013 ARADADG
+1013 
-1020 ALASRIDALK
+1020 
-1030 VEVDGNSAAIINES
+1030 
-1044 EVRTGQVSD
+1044 
-1053 LNNRV
+1053 
-1058 TDDLVNTYG
+1058 
-1067 YLTADDDTTEDLFKW
+1067 
-1082 FSGDDEDQESNVG
+1082 
-1095 NVSTTSASNEKDY
+1095 
-1108 TLARQINVVRV
+1108 
-1119 KTELSEALITS
+1119 
-1130 EQIARVAA
+1130 
-1138 DEALAQSINA
+1138 DEALAQSITQ
-1148 LSATVGDN
+1148 LSANIDENTAKILFEQTVRADADSALAQQISVLSAQVGEAT
-1156 KAAIIAEQTARSD
+1156 AAIANEQIVRAE
-1169 ADTALSQLI
+1169 AD
-1178 TSLVARVDNN
+1178 
-1188 SAAIYMEQQ
+1188 Y
-1197 ARADEDEALASLI
+1197 ALAQQI
-1210 STISAKVDDAEA
+1210 QTISAQVDDAEA
-1222 AIQQTSEA
+1222 VIQQTSEA
-1230 LVDLDGSIKAN
+1230 LVELDGSIKAN

-1284 MNKIDGKIHTPFVFD
+1284 LNTINGQIHTPFVFD

-1310 IIGDATISF
+1310 IIGNATISF

-1331 QAGVSGWKINK
+1331 QAGVSGWRLDK
-1342 NGGVEFFGGTFRGS
+1342 NGNAELNDATFRGTVS
-1356 LYVEDLIGD
+1356 AKQIVGDITSSISKSNARVTAQTNQTPWVRSAVFGTVSIKNARDWDRSMAINLNLQLNVISGETFSSGKARAVIVSSAGQTYYSNELFVYVVDTNYPKARTDVSFNLPVPKNSAPSFSIYVECARDSATRTI
-1365 VIKPY
+1365 
-1370 AYQIAEH
+1370 
-1377 LSMNSTKIL
+1377 
-1386 YTVNVPAAS
+1386 NV
-1395 FPRVVLFGSASLVSL
+1395 SASI
-1410 GCYLDFMVNGSVVA
+1410 GSP
-1424 TLSFGSGF
+1424 T
-1432 STANTPSWTAGLGA
+1432 TNNIWTAL
-1446 GAAATIQLRVRQMG
+1446 LL
-1460 SNTIDVAASSDLVL
+1460 SNGGDLQ
-1474 VYKA
+1474 

>member
-34 ILIALGEG
+34 VLLALGEG

-490 GYRIGGR
+490 GSRIGGR

-553 PAPFLQWTLEKSTLT
+553 PSQLLQWTLEKSTLT

-618 GVMEA
+618 GGMEA

-837 DQIKDDVTGDV
+837 EQIKDDVAEGIV
-848 IADVDGKLDVIRDEI
+848 
-863 SNLETDV
+863 
-870 DAKLD
+870 D
-875 DINQSFI
+875 DIGGKIENDLI
-882 GSLTGDDENSPED
+882 GHLTGDDENAPQD
-895 VLWFSG
+895 ILWYAG
-901 DDGTQET
+901 DDESQTS
-908 FVGNVSTTSA
+908 FVGNTTITSA
-918 YNSEDYAK
+918 YNDDDYARSK
-926 AKRIALLTA
+926 QIFILGSRVDRNQALIA
-935 RVGDNQAYIG
+935 RVDA
-945 TVDSAS
+945 TS
-951 VSRDEAIS
+951 VSR
-959 QRVTELNVKV
+959 
-969 GQNSSMIASEQIARA
+969 
-984 SADEALA
+984 
-991 RSVSALKS
+991 
-999 TVGDN
+999 
-1004 SASILEEKT
+1004 
-1013 ARADADG
+1013 
-1020 ALASRIDALK
+1020 
-1030 VEVDGNSAAIINES
+1030 
-1044 EVRTGQVSD
+1044 
-1053 LNNRV
+1053 
-1058 TDDLVNTYG
+1058 
-1067 YLTADDDTTEDLFKW
+1067 
-1082 FSGDDEDQESNVG
+1082 
-1095 NVSTTSASNEKDY
+1095 
-1108 TLARQINVVRV
+1108 
-1119 KTELSEALITS
+1119 
-1130 EQIARVAA
+1130 
-1138 DEALAQSINA
+1138 DEALAQSITQ
-1148 LSATVGDN
+1148 LSANIDENTAKILFEQTVRADADSALAQQISVLSAQVGEAT
-1156 KAAIIAEQTARSD
+1156 AAIANEQIVRAE
-1169 ADTALSQLI
+1169 ADS
-1178 TSLVARVDNN
+1178 
-1188 SAAIYMEQQ
+1188 
-1197 ARADEDEALASLI
+1197 ALAQQI
-1210 STISAKVDDAEA
+1210 QTISAQVDDAEA
-1222 AIQQTSEA
+1222 VIQQTSEA
-1230 LVDLDGSIKAN
+1230 LVELDGSIKAN

-1284 MNKIDGKIHTPFVFD
+1284 LNTINGQIHTPFVFD

-1310 IIGDATISF
+1310 IIGNATISF

-1331 QAGVSGWKINK
+1331 QSGVSGWRLDK
-1342 NGGVEFFGGTFRGS
+1342 NGNAELNDATFRGTVS
-1356 LYVEDLIGD
+1356 AKQIVGDITSSISKSNARVTAQTNQTPWVRSAVFGTVSIKNARDWDRSMAINLNLQLNVISGETFSSGKARAVIVSSAGQTYYSNELFVYVVDTNYPKARTDVSFNLPVPKNSAPSFSIYVECARDSATRTI
-1365 VIKPY
+1365 
-1370 AYQIAEH
+1370 
-1377 LSMNSTKIL
+1377 
-1386 YTVNVPAAS
+1386 NV
-1395 FPRVVLFGSASLVSL
+1395 SASI
-1410 GCYLDFMVNGSVVA
+1410 GSP
-1424 TLSFGSGF
+1424 T
-1432 STANTPSWTAGLGA
+1432 TNNIWTAL
-1446 GAAATIQLRVRQMG
+1446 LL
-1460 SNTIDVAASSDLVL
+1460 SNGGDLQ
-1474 VYKA
+1474 

>member
-42 EFAGGITEKDI
+42 EFAAVPNATEI

-490 GYRIGGR
+490 GSRIGGR
-497 IASVSAD
+497 IASVSSD

-524 NLPSG
+524 NLLSG

-579 ADSESIEYEFSGVA
+579 ADSESIEYEFAGVA

-618 GVMEA
+618 GGMEA

-823 GGKIG
+823 GGKIS

-837 DQIKDDVTGDV
+837 EQIKDDVAEGIV
-848 IADVDGKLDVIRDEI
+848 
-863 SNLETDV
+863 
-870 DAKLD
+870 D
-875 DINQSFI
+875 DIGGKIENELI
-882 GSLTGDDENSPED
+882 GHLTGDDENAPQD
-895 VLWFSG
+895 ILWYAG
-901 DDGTQET
+901 DDESQTS
-908 FVGNVSTTSA
+908 FVGNTTITSA
-918 YNSEDYAK
+918 YNDDDYARSK
-926 AKRIALLTA
+926 QIFILGSRVDKNQALIA
-935 RVGDNQAYIG
+935 RVDA
-945 TVDSAS
+945 TS
-951 VSRDEAIS
+951 VSR
-959 QRVTELNVKV
+959 
-969 GQNSSMIASEQIARA
+969 
-984 SADEALA
+984 
-991 RSVSALKS
+991 
-999 TVGDN
+999 
-1004 SASILEEKT
+1004 
-1013 ARADADG
+1013 
-1020 ALASRIDALK
+1020 
-1030 VEVDGNSAAIINES
+1030 
-1044 EVRTGQVSD
+1044 
-1053 LNNRV
+1053 
-1058 TDDLVNTYG
+1058 
-1067 YLTADDDTTEDLFKW
+1067 
-1082 FSGDDEDQESNVG
+1082 
-1095 NVSTTSASNEKDY
+1095 
-1108 TLARQINVVRV
+1108 
-1119 KTELSEALITS
+1119 
-1130 EQIARVAA
+1130 
-1138 DEALAQSINA
+1138 DEALAQSITQ
-1148 LSATVGDN
+1148 LSANIDENTAKILFEQTVRADADSALAQQISVLSAQVGEAT
-1156 KAAIIAEQTARSD
+1156 AAIANEQIVRAE
-1169 ADTALSQLI
+1169 ADS
-1178 TSLVARVDNN
+1178 
-1188 SAAIYMEQQ
+1188 
-1197 ARADEDEALASLI
+1197 ALAQQI
-1210 STISAKVDDAEA
+1210 QTISAQVDDAEA
-1222 AIQQTSEA
+1222 VIQQTSEA
-1230 LVDLDGSIKAN
+1230 LVELDGSIKAN

-1284 MNKIDGKIHTPFVFD
+1284 LNTINGQIHTPFVFD

-1310 IIGDATISF
+1310 IIGNATISF

-1331 QAGVSGWKINK
+1331 QSGVSGWRLDK
-1342 NGGVEFFGGTFRGS
+1342 NGNAELNDATFRGTVS
-1356 LYVEDLIGD
+1356 AKQIVGDITSSISKSNARVTAQTNQTPWVRSAVFGTVSIKNARDWDRSMAINLNLQLNVISGETFSSGKARAVIVSSAGQTYYSNELFVYVVDTNYPKARTDVSFNLPVPKNSAPSFSIYVECARDSAARTI
-1365 VIKPY
+1365 
-1370 AYQIAEH
+1370 
-1377 LSMNSTKIL
+1377 
-1386 YTVNVPAAS
+1386 NV
-1395 FPRVVLFGSASLVSL
+1395 SASI
-1410 GCYLDFMVNGSVVA
+1410 GSP
-1424 TLSFGSGF
+1424 T
-1432 STANTPSWTAGLGA
+1432 TNNIWTAL
-1446 GAAATIQLRVRQMG
+1446 LL
-1460 SNTIDVAASSDLVL
+1460 SNGGDLQ
-1474 VYKA
+1474 

>member
-34 ILIALGEG
+34 VLLALGEG

-140 YSIQYRIDVSTDGG
+140 YSIEYRIDVSTDGG

-490 GYRIGGR
+490 GSRIGGR

-579 ADSESIEYEFSGVA
+579 ADSESIEYEFAGVA

-618 GVMEA
+618 GGMEA

-743 DSEDALY
+743 DSDDALY

-770 AYPTSDHLMMG
+770 AYPTSDHVMMG

-823 GGKIG
+823 GGKIS

-837 DQIKDDVTGDV
+837 EQIKDDVAEGIV
-848 IADVDGKLDVIRDEI
+848 
-863 SNLETDV
+863 
-870 DAKLD
+870 D
-875 DINQSFI
+875 DIGGKIENDLI
-882 GSLTGDDENSPED
+882 GHLTGDDENAPQD
-895 VLWFSG
+895 ILWYAG
-901 DDGTQET
+901 DDESQTS
-908 FVGNVSTTSA
+908 FVGNTTITSA
-918 YNSEDYAK
+918 YNDDDYARSK
-926 AKRIALLTA
+926 QIFILGSRVDRNQALIA
-935 RVGDNQAYIG
+935 RVDA
-945 TVDSAS
+945 TS
-951 VSRDEAIS
+951 VSR
-959 QRVTELNVKV
+959 
-969 GQNSSMIASEQIARA
+969 
-984 SADEALA
+984 
-991 RSVSALKS
+991 
-999 TVGDN
+999 
-1004 SASILEEKT
+1004 
-1013 ARADADG
+1013 
-1020 ALASRIDALK
+1020 
-1030 VEVDGNSAAIINES
+1030 
-1044 EVRTGQVSD
+1044 
-1053 LNNRV
+1053 
-1058 TDDLVNTYG
+1058 
-1067 YLTADDDTTEDLFKW
+1067 
-1082 FSGDDEDQESNVG
+1082 
-1095 NVSTTSASNEKDY
+1095 
-1108 TLARQINVVRV
+1108 
-1119 KTELSEALITS
+1119 
-1130 EQIARVAA
+1130 
-1138 DEALAQSINA
+1138 DEALAQSITQ
-1148 LSATVGDN
+1148 LSANIDENTAKILFEQTVRADADSALAQQISVLSAQVGEAT
-1156 KAAIIAEQTARSD
+1156 AAIANEQIVRAE
-1169 ADTALSQLI
+1169 ADS
-1178 TSLVARVDNN
+1178 
-1188 SAAIYMEQQ
+1188 
-1197 ARADEDEALASLI
+1197 ALAQQI
-1210 STISAKVDDAEA
+1210 QTISAQVDDAEA
-1222 AIQQTSEA
+1222 VIQQTSEA
-1230 LVDLDGSIKAN
+1230 LVELDGSIKAN

-1284 MNKIDGKIHTPFVFD
+1284 LNTINGQIHTPFVFD

-1310 IIGDATISF
+1310 IIGNATISF

-1331 QAGVSGWKINK
+1331 QSGVSGWRLDK
-1342 NGGVEFFGGTFRGS
+1342 NGNAELNDATFRGTVS
-1356 LYVEDLIGD
+1356 AKQIVGDITSSISKSNARVTAQTNQTPWVRSAVFGTVSIKNARDWDRSMAINLNLQLNVISGETFSSGKARAVIVSSAGQTYYSNELFVYVVDTNYPKARTDVSFNLPVPKNSAPSFSIYVECARDSATRTI
-1365 VIKPY
+1365 
-1370 AYQIAEH
+1370 
-1377 LSMNSTKIL
+1377 
-1386 YTVNVPAAS
+1386 NV
-1395 FPRVVLFGSASLVSL
+1395 SASI
-1410 GCYLDFMVNGSVVA
+1410 GSP
-1424 TLSFGSGF
+1424 T
-1432 STANTPSWTAGLGA
+1432 TNNIWTAL
-1446 GAAATIQLRVRQMG
+1446 LL
-1460 SNTIDVAASSDLVL
+1460 SNGGDLQ
-1474 VYKA
+1474 

>member
-42 EFAGGITEKDI
+42 EFSAVPNATEI

-490 GYRIGGR
+490 GSRIGGR

-516 ESGDKLLI
+516 ESSDKLLI

-540 GKEIRVSTAYSES
+540 GKEIRVSTAYSEF

-579 ADSESIEYEFSGVA
+579 ADSESIEYEFAGVA

-618 GVMEA
+618 GGMEA

-707 SNLTDIVGKTGE
+707 SSLTDIVGKTGE

-837 DQIKDDVTGDV
+837 EQIKDDVAEGIV
-848 IADVDGKLDVIRDEI
+848 
-863 SNLETDV
+863 
-870 DAKLD
+870 D
-875 DINQSFI
+875 DIGGKIENDLI
-882 GSLTGDDENSPED
+882 GHLTGDDENAPQD
-895 VLWFSG
+895 ILWYAG
-901 DDGTQET
+901 DDESQTS
-908 FVGNVSTTSA
+908 FVGNTTITSA
-918 YNSEDYAK
+918 YNDDDYARSK
-926 AKRIALLTA
+926 QIFILGSRVDKNQALIA
-935 RVGDNQAYIG
+935 RVDA
-945 TVDSAS
+945 TS
-951 VSRDEAIS
+951 VSR
-959 QRVTELNVKV
+959 
-969 GQNSSMIASEQIARA
+969 
-984 SADEALA
+984 
-991 RSVSALKS
+991 
-999 TVGDN
+999 
-1004 SASILEEKT
+1004 
-1013 ARADADG
+1013 
-1020 ALASRIDALK
+1020 
-1030 VEVDGNSAAIINES
+1030 
-1044 EVRTGQVSD
+1044 
-1053 LNNRV
+1053 
-1058 TDDLVNTYG
+1058 
-1067 YLTADDDTTEDLFKW
+1067 
-1082 FSGDDEDQESNVG
+1082 
-1095 NVSTTSASNEKDY
+1095 
-1108 TLARQINVVRV
+1108 
-1119 KTELSEALITS
+1119 
-1130 EQIARVAA
+1130 
-1138 DEALAQSINA
+1138 DEALAQSITQ
-1148 LSATVGDN
+1148 LSANIDEN
-1156 KAAIIAEQTARSD
+1156 KAKILFEQTVRAD
-1169 ADTALSQLI
+1169 ADSALAQQISVLSAQVGEA
-1178 TSLVARVDNN
+1178 T
-1188 SAAIYMEQQ
+1188 AAIANEQIV
-1197 ARADEDEALASLI
+1197 RAEADSALAQQI
-1210 STISAKVDDAEA
+1210 QTISAQVDDAEA
-1222 AIQQTSEA
+1222 VIQQTSEA
-1230 LVDLDGSIKAN
+1230 LVELDGSIKAN

-1284 MNKIDGKIHTPFVFD
+1284 LNTINGQIHTPFVFD

-1310 IIGDATISF
+1310 IIGNATISF

-1331 QAGVSGWKINK
+1331 QSGVSGWRLDK
-1342 NGGVEFFGGTFRGS
+1342 NGNAELNDATFRGTVS
-1356 LYVEDLIGD
+1356 AKQIVGDITSSISKSNARVTAQTNQTPWVRSAVFGTVSIKNARDWDRSMAINLNLQLNVISGETFSSGKARAVIVSSAGQTYYSNELFVYVVDTNYPKARTDVSFNLPVPKNSAPSFSIYVECARDSATRTI
-1365 VIKPY
+1365 
-1370 AYQIAEH
+1370 
-1377 LSMNSTKIL
+1377 
-1386 YTVNVPAAS
+1386 NV
-1395 FPRVVLFGSASLVSL
+1395 SASI
-1410 GCYLDFMVNGSVVA
+1410 GSP
-1424 TLSFGSGF
+1424 T
-1432 STANTPSWTAGLGA
+1432 TNNIWTAL
-1446 GAAATIQLRVRQMG
+1446 LL
-1460 SNTIDVAASSDLVL
+1460 SNGGDLQ
-1474 VYKA
+1474 

>member
-34 ILIALGEG
+34 VLLALGEG

-490 GYRIGGR
+490 GSRIGGR

-516 ESGDKLLI
+516 ESSDKLLI

-540 GKEIRVSTAYSES
+540 GKEIRVSTAYSEF

-579 ADSESIEYEFSGVA
+579 ADSESIEYEFAGVA

-618 GVMEA
+618 GGMEA

-823 GGKIG
+823 GGKIS

-837 DQIKDDVTGDV
+837 EQIKDDVAEGIV
-848 IADVDGKLDVIRDEI
+848 
-863 SNLETDV
+863 
-870 DAKLD
+870 D
-875 DINQSFI
+875 DIGGKIENDLI
-882 GSLTGDDENSPED
+882 GHLTGDDENAPQD
-895 VLWFSG
+895 ILWYAG
-901 DDGTQET
+901 DDESQTS
-908 FVGNVSTTSA
+908 FVGNTTITSA
-918 YNSEDYAK
+918 YNDDDYARSK
-926 AKRIALLTA
+926 QIFIVGSRVDKNQALIA
-935 RVGDNQAYIG
+935 RVDA
-945 TVDSAS
+945 TS
-951 VSRDEAIS
+951 VSR
-959 QRVTELNVKV
+959 
-969 GQNSSMIASEQIARA
+969 
-984 SADEALA
+984 
-991 RSVSALKS
+991 
-999 TVGDN
+999 
-1004 SASILEEKT
+1004 
-1013 ARADADG
+1013 
-1020 ALASRIDALK
+1020 
-1030 VEVDGNSAAIINES
+1030 
-1044 EVRTGQVSD
+1044 
-1053 LNNRV
+1053 
-1058 TDDLVNTYG
+1058 
-1067 YLTADDDTTEDLFKW
+1067 
-1082 FSGDDEDQESNVG
+1082 
-1095 NVSTTSASNEKDY
+1095 
-1108 TLARQINVVRV
+1108 
-1119 KTELSEALITS
+1119 
-1130 EQIARVAA
+1130 
-1138 DEALAQSINA
+1138 DEALAQSITQ
-1148 LSATVGDN
+1148 LSANIDENTAKILFEQTVRADADSALAQQISVLSAQVGEAT
-1156 KAAIIAEQTARSD
+1156 AAIANEQIVRAE
-1169 ADTALSQLI
+1169 ADS
-1178 TSLVARVDNN
+1178 
-1188 SAAIYMEQQ
+1188 
-1197 ARADEDEALASLI
+1197 ALAQQI
-1210 STISAKVDDAEA
+1210 QTISAQVDDAEA
-1222 AIQQTSEA
+1222 VIQQTSEA
-1230 LVDLDGSIKAN
+1230 LVELDGSIKAN

-1284 MNKIDGKIHTPFVFD
+1284 LNTINGQIHTPFVFD

-1310 IIGDATISF
+1310 IIGNATISF

-1331 QAGVSGWKINK
+1331 QAGVSGWRLDK
-1342 NGGVEFFGGTFRGS
+1342 NGNAELNDATFRGTVS
-1356 LYVEDLIGD
+1356 AKQIVGDITSSISKSNARVTAQTNQTPWVRSAVFGTVSIKNARDWDRSMAINLNLQLNVISGETFSSGKARAVIVSSAGRTYYSNELFVYVVDTNYPKARTDVSFNLPVPKNSAPSFSIYVECARDSATRTI
-1365 VIKPY
+1365 
-1370 AYQIAEH
+1370 
-1377 LSMNSTKIL
+1377 
-1386 YTVNVPAAS
+1386 NV
-1395 FPRVVLFGSASLVSL
+1395 SASI
-1410 GCYLDFMVNGSVVA
+1410 GSP
-1424 TLSFGSGF
+1424 T
-1432 STANTPSWTAGLGA
+1432 TNNIWTAL
-1446 GAAATIQLRVRQMG
+1446 LL
-1460 SNTIDVAASSDLVL
+1460 SNGGDL
-1474 VYKA
+1474 K

>member
-34 ILIALGEG
+34 VLLALGEG

-93 SEIAVGVE
+93 SEISVGVE
-101 LKSDTPWTKAIN
+101 LKSDNPWVKSIN
-113 DSQVSAAVIRF
+113 DSQVSAVVIRF

-154 SFVTVATR
+154 SFVTIATR

-293 SIGDKVGAQF
+293 SIGDRVGAQF

-490 GYRIGGR
+490 GSRIGGR

-540 GKEIRVSTAYSES
+540 GKEIRVSTAYSEF

-579 ADSESIEYEFSGVA
+579 ADSESIEYEFAGVA

-618 GVMEA
+618 GGMEA

-640 VTVMTIGWSAVKNAV
+640 VTVMTIGWSSVKNAV

-823 GGKIG
+823 GGKIS

-837 DQIKDDVTGDV
+837 EQIKDDVAEGIV
-848 IADVDGKLDVIRDEI
+848 
-863 SNLETDV
+863 
-870 DAKLD
+870 D
-875 DINQSFI
+875 DIGGKIENDLI
-882 GSLTGDDENSPED
+882 GHLTGDDENAPQD
-895 VLWFSG
+895 ILWYAG
-901 DDGTQET
+901 DDESQTS
-908 FVGNVSTTSA
+908 FVGNTTITSA
-918 YNSEDYAK
+918 YNDDDYARSK
-926 AKRIALLTA
+926 QIFILGSRVDKNQALIA
-935 RVGDNQAYIG
+935 RVDA
-945 TVDSAS
+945 TS
-951 VSRDEAIS
+951 VSR
-959 QRVTELNVKV
+959 
-969 GQNSSMIASEQIARA
+969 
-984 SADEALA
+984 
-991 RSVSALKS
+991 
-999 TVGDN
+999 
-1004 SASILEEKT
+1004 
-1013 ARADADG
+1013 
-1020 ALASRIDALK
+1020 
-1030 VEVDGNSAAIINES
+1030 
-1044 EVRTGQVSD
+1044 
-1053 LNNRV
+1053 
-1058 TDDLVNTYG
+1058 
-1067 YLTADDDTTEDLFKW
+1067 
-1082 FSGDDEDQESNVG
+1082 
-1095 NVSTTSASNEKDY
+1095 
-1108 TLARQINVVRV
+1108 
-1119 KTELSEALITS
+1119 
-1130 EQIARVAA
+1130 
-1138 DEALAQSINA
+1138 DEALAQSITQ
-1148 LSATVGDN
+1148 LSANIDENTAKILFEQTVRADADSALAQQISVLSAQVGEAT
-1156 KAAIIAEQTARSD
+1156 AAIANEQIVRAE
-1169 ADTALSQLI
+1169 AD
-1178 TSLVARVDNN
+1178 
-1188 SAAIYMEQQ
+1188 Y
-1197 ARADEDEALASLI
+1197 ALAQQIQTI
-1210 STISAKVDDAEA
+1210 STQLGDAEA
-1222 AIQQTSEA
+1222 VIQQTSEA
-1230 LVDLDGSIKAN
+1230 LVELDGSIKAN

-1284 MNKIDGKIHTPFVFD
+1284 LNTINGQIHTPFVFD

-1310 IIGDATISF
+1310 IIGNATISF

-1331 QAGVSGWKINK
+1331 QAGVSGWRLDK
-1342 NGGVEFFGGTFRGS
+1342 NGVFE
-1356 LYVEDLIGD
+1356 L
-1365 VIKPY
+1365 
-1370 AYQIAEH
+1370 
-1377 LSMNSTKIL
+1377 N
-1386 YTVNVPAAS
+1386 
-1395 FPRVVLFGSASLVSL
+1395 
-1410 GCYLDFMVNGSVVA
+1410 
-1424 TLSFGSGF
+1424 
-1432 STANTPSWTAGLGA
+1432 
-1446 GAAATIQLRVRQMG
+1446 
-1460 SNTIDVAASSDLVL
+1460 SSDSSGGMIIKNNLINIFDSNKIPRIQIGKL
-1474 VYKA
+1474 

>member
-34 ILIALGEG
+34 VLLALGEG

-93 SEIAVGVE
+93 SEISVGVE
-101 LKSDTPWTKAIN
+101 LKSDNPWVKSIN
-113 DSQVSAAVIRF
+113 DSQVSAVVIRF

-154 SFVTVATR
+154 SFVTIATR

-293 SIGDKVGAQF
+293 SIGDRVGAQF

-490 GYRIGGR
+490 GSRIGGR

-540 GKEIRVSTAYSES
+540 GKEIRVSTAYSEF

-618 GVMEA
+618 GGMEA

-750 TEIEYADNALGENA
+750 TEIEYADNALGENS

-794 KDRTGNLGQWT
+794 KDRTGNVGQWT
-805 DWTLGESSVD
+805 DWKLGESSVD

-823 GGKIG
+823 GGKIS

-837 DQIKDDVTGDV
+837 EQIKDDVAEGIV
-848 IADVDGKLDVIRDEI
+848 
-863 SNLETDV
+863 
-870 DAKLD
+870 D
-875 DINQSFI
+875 DIGGKIENDLI
-882 GSLTGDDENSPED
+882 GHLTGDDENAPQD
-895 VLWFSG
+895 ILWYAG
-901 DDGTQET
+901 DDESQTS
-908 FVGNVSTTSA
+908 FVGNTTITSA
-918 YNSEDYAK
+918 YNDDDYARSK
-926 AKRIALLTA
+926 QIFILGSRVDKNQALIA
-935 RVGDNQAYIG
+935 RVDA
-945 TVDSAS
+945 TS
-951 VSRDEAIS
+951 VSR
-959 QRVTELNVKV
+959 
-969 GQNSSMIASEQIARA
+969 
-984 SADEALA
+984 
-991 RSVSALKS
+991 
-999 TVGDN
+999 
-1004 SASILEEKT
+1004 
-1013 ARADADG
+1013 
-1020 ALASRIDALK
+1020 
-1030 VEVDGNSAAIINES
+1030 
-1044 EVRTGQVSD
+1044 
-1053 LNNRV
+1053 
-1058 TDDLVNTYG
+1058 
-1067 YLTADDDTTEDLFKW
+1067 
-1082 FSGDDEDQESNVG
+1082 
-1095 NVSTTSASNEKDY
+1095 
-1108 TLARQINVVRV
+1108 
-1119 KTELSEALITS
+1119 
-1130 EQIARVAA
+1130 
-1138 DEALAQSINA
+1138 DEALAQSITQ
-1148 LSATVGDN
+1148 LSANIDENTAKILFEQTVRADADSALAQQISVLSAQVGEAT
-1156 KAAIIAEQTARSD
+1156 AAIANEQIVRAE
-1169 ADTALSQLI
+1169 ADS
-1178 TSLVARVDNN
+1178 
-1188 SAAIYMEQQ
+1188 
-1197 ARADEDEALASLI
+1197 ALAQQIQTI
-1210 STISAKVDDAEA
+1210 STQLGDAEA
-1222 AIQQTSEA
+1222 VIQQTSEA
-1230 LVDLDGSIKAN
+1230 LVELDGSIKAN

-1284 MNKIDGKIHTPFVFD
+1284 LNTINGQIHTPFVFD

-1331 QAGVSGWKINK
+1331 QAGVSGWRLDK
-1342 NGGVEFFGGTFRGS
+1342 NGVFE
-1356 LYVEDLIGD
+1356 L
-1365 VIKPY
+1365 
-1370 AYQIAEH
+1370 
-1377 LSMNSTKIL
+1377 N
-1386 YTVNVPAAS
+1386 
-1395 FPRVVLFGSASLVSL
+1395 
-1410 GCYLDFMVNGSVVA
+1410 
-1424 TLSFGSGF
+1424 
-1432 STANTPSWTAGLGA
+1432 
-1446 GAAATIQLRVRQMG
+1446 
-1460 SNTIDVAASSDLVL
+1460 SSDSSGGMIIKNNLINIFDSNKIPRIQIGKL
-1474 VYKA
+1474 

>member
-1 MKKPVIAG
+1 MKKSVIAG

-34 ILIALGEG
+34 VLLALGEG

-490 GYRIGGR
+490 GSRIGGR
-497 IASVSAD
+497 IASVSSD

-579 ADSESIEYEFSGVA
+579 ADSESIEYEFAGVA

-618 GVMEA
+618 GGMEA

-823 GGKIG
+823 GGKIS

-837 DQIKDDVTGDV
+837 DQIKDDVAEGIV
-848 IADVDGKLDVIRDEI
+848 
-863 SNLETDV
+863 
-870 DAKLD
+870 D
-875 DINQSFI
+875 DIGGKIENDLI
-882 GSLTGDDENSPED
+882 GHLTGDDENAPQD
-895 VLWFSG
+895 ILWYAG
-901 DDGTQET
+901 DDESQTS
-908 FVGNVSTTSA
+908 FVGNTTITSA
-918 YNSEDYAK
+918 YNDDDYARSK
-926 AKRIALLTA
+926 QIFILGSRVDKNQALIA
-935 RVGDNQAYIG
+935 RVDA
-945 TVDSAS
+945 TS
-951 VSRDEAIS
+951 VSR
-959 QRVTELNVKV
+959 
-969 GQNSSMIASEQIARA
+969 
-984 SADEALA
+984 
-991 RSVSALKS
+991 
-999 TVGDN
+999 
-1004 SASILEEKT
+1004 
-1013 ARADADG
+1013 
-1020 ALASRIDALK
+1020 
-1030 VEVDGNSAAIINES
+1030 
-1044 EVRTGQVSD
+1044 
-1053 LNNRV
+1053 
-1058 TDDLVNTYG
+1058 
-1067 YLTADDDTTEDLFKW
+1067 
-1082 FSGDDEDQESNVG
+1082 
-1095 NVSTTSASNEKDY
+1095 
-1108 TLARQINVVRV
+1108 
-1119 KTELSEALITS
+1119 
-1130 EQIARVAA
+1130 
-1138 DEALAQSINA
+1138 DEALAQSITQ
-1148 LSATVGDN
+1148 LSANIDEN
-1156 KAAIIAEQTARSD
+1156 KAKILFEQTVRAD
-1169 ADTALSQLI
+1169 ADSALAQQISVLSAQVGEA
-1178 TSLVARVDNN
+1178 T
-1188 SAAIYMEQQ
+1188 AAIANEQIV
-1197 ARADEDEALASLI
+1197 RAEADSALAQQI
-1210 STISAKVDDAEA
+1210 QTISAQVDDAEA
-1222 AIQQTSEA
+1222 VIQQTSEA
-1230 LVDLDGSIKAN
+1230 LVELDGSIKAN

-1284 MNKIDGKIHTPFVFD
+1284 LNTINGQIHTPFVFD

>member
-34 ILIALGEG
+34 VLLALGEG

-140 YSIQYRIDVSTDGG
+140 YSIQYRIDVSIDGG

-490 GYRIGGR
+490 GSRIGGR

-618 GVMEA
+618 GGMEA

-823 GGKIG
+823 GGKIS

-837 DQIKDDVTGDV
+837 EQIKDDVAEGIV
-848 IADVDGKLDVIRDEI
+848 
-863 SNLETDV
+863 
-870 DAKLD
+870 D
-875 DINQSFI
+875 DIGGKIENDLI
-882 GSLTGDDENSPED
+882 GHLTGDDENAPQD
-895 VLWFSG
+895 ILWYAG
-901 DDGTQET
+901 DDESQTS
-908 FVGNVSTTSA
+908 FVGNTTITSA
-918 YNSEDYAK
+918 YNDDDYARSK
-926 AKRIALLTA
+926 QIFILGSRVDKNQALIA
-935 RVGDNQAYIG
+935 RVDA
-945 TVDSAS
+945 TS
-951 VSRDEAIS
+951 VSR
-959 QRVTELNVKV
+959 
-969 GQNSSMIASEQIARA
+969 
-984 SADEALA
+984 
-991 RSVSALKS
+991 
-999 TVGDN
+999 
-1004 SASILEEKT
+1004 
-1013 ARADADG
+1013 
-1020 ALASRIDALK
+1020 
-1030 VEVDGNSAAIINES
+1030 
-1044 EVRTGQVSD
+1044 
-1053 LNNRV
+1053 
-1058 TDDLVNTYG
+1058 
-1067 YLTADDDTTEDLFKW
+1067 
-1082 FSGDDEDQESNVG
+1082 
-1095 NVSTTSASNEKDY
+1095 
-1108 TLARQINVVRV
+1108 
-1119 KTELSEALITS
+1119 
-1130 EQIARVAA
+1130 
-1138 DEALAQSINA
+1138 DEALAQSITQ
-1148 LSATVGDN
+1148 LSANIDENTAKILFEQTVRADADSALAQQISVLSAQVGEAT
-1156 KAAIIAEQTARSD
+1156 AAIANEQIVRAE
-1169 ADTALSQLI
+1169 ADS
-1178 TSLVARVDNN
+1178 
-1188 SAAIYMEQQ
+1188 
-1197 ARADEDEALASLI
+1197 ALAQQI
-1210 STISAKVDDAEA
+1210 QTISAQVDDAEA
-1222 AIQQTSEA
+1222 VIQQTSEA
-1230 LVDLDGSIKAN
+1230 LVELDGSIKAN

-1284 MNKIDGKIHTPFVFD
+1284 LNTINGQIHTPFVFD

-1310 IIGDATISF
+1310 IIGNATISF

-1331 QAGVSGWKINK
+1331 QSGVSGWRLDK
-1342 NGGVEFFGGTFRGS
+1342 NGNAELNDATFRGTVS
-1356 LYVEDLIGD
+1356 AKQIVGDITSSISKSNARVTAQTNQTPWVRSAVFGTVSIKNARDWDRSMAINLNLQLNVISGETFSSGKARAVIVSSAGQTYYSNELFVYVVDTNYPKARTDVSFNLPVPKNSAPSFSIYVECARDSATRTI
-1365 VIKPY
+1365 
-1370 AYQIAEH
+1370 
-1377 LSMNSTKIL
+1377 
-1386 YTVNVPAAS
+1386 NV
-1395 FPRVVLFGSASLVSL
+1395 SASI
-1410 GCYLDFMVNGSVVA
+1410 GSP
-1424 TLSFGSGF
+1424 T
-1432 STANTPSWTAGLGA
+1432 TNNIWTAL
-1446 GAAATIQLRVRQMG
+1446 LL
-1460 SNTIDVAASSDLVL
+1460 SNGGDLQ
-1474 VYKA
+1474 

>member
-1 MKKPVIAG
+1 MKKPVIEG
-9 SKAGESKPYTPYEA
+9 SKGGESKPYTPYEA

-34 ILIALGEG
+34 VLLALGEG

-140 YSIQYRIDVSTDGG
+140 YSIQYRIDVSTDSG

-239 PTVSVLAKMRKI
+239 PTVGVLAKMRKI

-459 NNDRTV
+459 NNDRTI

-490 GYRIGGR
+490 GSRIGGR

-618 GVMEA
+618 GGMEA

-692 VRAVNSYDV
+692 VRAINSYDV

-707 SNLTDIVGKTGE
+707 SNLTDITGKTGE

-770 AYPTSDHLMMG
+770 AYPTSDHIMMG

-828 EGELAPGLV
+828 SGELAPGLV
-837 DQIKDDVTGDV
+837 EQIKDDVAEGIV
-848 IADVDGKLDVIRDEI
+848 
-863 SNLETDV
+863 
-870 DAKLD
+870 D
-875 DINQSFI
+875 DIGGKIENDLI
-882 GSLTGDDENSPED
+882 GHLTGDDENAPQD
-895 VLWFSG
+895 ILWYAG
-901 DDGTQET
+901 DDESQTS
-908 FVGNVSTTSA
+908 FVGNTTITSA
-918 YNSEDYAK
+918 YNDDDYARSK
-926 AKRIALLTA
+926 QIFILGSRVDKNQALIA
-935 RVGDNQAYIG
+935 RVDA
-945 TVDSAS
+945 TS
-951 VSRDEAIS
+951 VSR
-959 QRVTELNVKV
+959 
-969 GQNSSMIASEQIARA
+969 
-984 SADEALA
+984 
-991 RSVSALKS
+991 
-999 TVGDN
+999 
-1004 SASILEEKT
+1004 
-1013 ARADADG
+1013 
-1020 ALASRIDALK
+1020 
-1030 VEVDGNSAAIINES
+1030 
-1044 EVRTGQVSD
+1044 
-1053 LNNRV
+1053 
-1058 TDDLVNTYG
+1058 
-1067 YLTADDDTTEDLFKW
+1067 
-1082 FSGDDEDQESNVG
+1082 
-1095 NVSTTSASNEKDY
+1095 
-1108 TLARQINVVRV
+1108 
-1119 KTELSEALITS
+1119 
-1130 EQIARVAA
+1130 
-1138 DEALAQSINA
+1138 DEALAQSITQ
-1148 LSATVGDN
+1148 LSANIDENTA
-1156 KAAIIAEQTARSD
+1156 KILFEQTVRAD
-1169 ADTALSQLI
+1169 ADS
-1178 TSLVARVDNN
+1178 
-1188 SAAIYMEQQ
+1188 
-1197 ARADEDEALASLI
+1197 ALAQQI
-1210 STISAKVDDAEA
+1210 SVLSAQVGEATSTIANEQIVRAEADSALAQQIQTISAQVDDAEA
-1222 AIQQTSEA
+1222 VIQQTSEA
-1230 LVDLDGSIKAN
+1230 LVELDGSIKAN

-1284 MNKIDGKIHTPFVFD
+1284 LNTINGQIHTPFVFD

-1310 IIGDATISF
+1310 IIGNATISF

-1331 QAGVSGWKINK
+1331 QSGVSGWRLDK
-1342 NGGVEFFGGTFRGS
+1342 NGVFE
-1356 LYVEDLIGD
+1356 L
-1365 VIKPY
+1365 
-1370 AYQIAEH
+1370 
-1377 LSMNSTKIL
+1377 N
-1386 YTVNVPAAS
+1386 
-1395 FPRVVLFGSASLVSL
+1395 
-1410 GCYLDFMVNGSVVA
+1410 
-1424 TLSFGSGF
+1424 
-1432 STANTPSWTAGLGA
+1432 
-1446 GAAATIQLRVRQMG
+1446 
-1460 SNTIDVAASSDLVL
+1460 SSDSSGGMIIKNNLINIFDSNKIPRIQIGKL
-1474 VYKA
+1474 

>member
-34 ILIALGEG
+34 VLLALGEG
-42 EFAGGITEKDI
+42 EFSAVPNATEI

-279 PAWVTYDLIVENRF
+279 PAWVTYDLIIENRF

-490 GYRIGGR
+490 GSRIGGR

-540 GKEIRVSTAYSES
+540 GNEIRVSTAYSES

-618 GVMEA
+618 GGMEA

-707 SNLTDIVGKTGE
+707 SNLTDITGKTGE

-823 GGKIG
+823 EGKIG

-837 DQIKDDVTGDV
+837 EQIKDDVTGDV
-848 IADVDGKLDVIRDEI
+848 IADVDGKLDVIRDDINNLDNELNQKIDATNQKVSDLDSEVNQKIDQTNQNLSNLEQEVDQKIDGVNESI
-863 SNLETDV
+863 SNLDV
-870 DAKLD
+870 QVNQKINQTNQNLSNLEQEVDQKID
-875 DINQSFI
+875 GIQVDIEDKIKDINQNFI

-901 DDGTQET
+901 DDGSQET

-935 RVGDNQAYIG
+935 RVGENQSYIG

-969 GQNSSMIASEQIARA
+969 GQNSSLISAEQTARA
-984 SADEALA
+984 NADEAIA
-991 RSVSALKS
+991 RSISALKS

-1004 SASILEEKT
+1004 SASILEEK
-1013 ARADADG
+1013 
-1020 ALASRIDALK
+1020 S
-1030 VEVDGNSAAIINES
+1030 
-1044 EVRTGQVSD
+1044 
-1053 LNNRV
+1053 
-1058 TDDLVNTYG
+1058 
-1067 YLTADDDTTEDLFKW
+1067 
-1082 FSGDDEDQESNVG
+1082 
-1095 NVSTTSASNEKDY
+1095 
-1108 TLARQINVVRV
+1108 
-1119 KTELSEALITS
+1119 
-1130 EQIARVAA
+1130 ARV
-1138 DEALAQSINA
+1138 
-1148 LSATVGDN
+1148 GG
-1156 KAAIIAEQTARSD
+1156 
-1169 ADTALSQLI
+1169 
-1178 TSLVARVDNN
+1178 
-1188 SAAIYMEQQ
+1188 
-1197 ARADEDEALASLI
+1197 DEALASSI
-1210 STISAKVDDAEA
+1210 N
-1222 AIQQTSEA
+1222 A
-1230 LVDLDGSIKAN
+1230 LKS
-1241 WQVKTQ
+1241 
-1247 VTADGKVVQAGMGLG
+1247 
-1262 ASIGADGTVRSEF
+1262 
-1275 LVMADTVGF
+1275 
-1284 MNKIDGKIHTPFVFD
+1284 
-1299 TVNDTVYLSSA
+1299 
-1310 IIGDATISF
+1310 
-1319 AKIANDIQSTNY
+1319 
-1331 QAGVSGWKINK
+1331 
-1342 NGGVEFFGGTFRGS
+1342 
-1356 LYVEDLIGD
+1356 
-1365 VIKPY
+1365 
-1370 AYQIAEH
+1370 
-1377 LSMNSTKIL
+1377 
-1386 YTVNVPAAS
+1386 
-1395 FPRVVLFGSASLVSL
+1395 
-1410 GCYLDFMVNGSVVA
+1410 
-1424 TLSFGSGF
+1424 
-1432 STANTPSWTAGLGA
+1432 
-1446 GAAATIQLRVRQMG
+1446 
-1460 SNTIDVAASSDLVL
+1460 
-1474 VYKA
+1474 

>member
-1 MKKPVIAG
+1 MKKSVIAG

-42 EFAGGITEKDI
+42 EFSAVPNATEI

-140 YSIQYRIDVSTDGG
+140 YSIEYRIDVSTDGG

-490 GYRIGGR
+490 GSRIGGR
-497 IASVSAD
+497 IASVSSD

-608 EDRPVSQIPV
+608 EDRPISQIPV
-618 GVMEA
+618 GGMEA

-692 VRAVNSYDV
+692 VRAVSSYDV

-719 PPKLAIFRT
+719 PQKLAIFRT

-794 KDRTGNLGQWT
+794 KDRTGNVGQWT

-837 DQIKDDVTGDV
+837 EQIKDDVAEGIV
-848 IADVDGKLDVIRDEI
+848 
-863 SNLETDV
+863 
-870 DAKLD
+870 D
-875 DINQSFI
+875 DIGGKIENDLI
-882 GSLTGDDENSPED
+882 GHLTGDDENAPQD
-895 VLWFSG
+895 ILWYAG
-901 DDGTQET
+901 DDESQTS
-908 FVGNVSTTSA
+908 FVGNTTITSA
-918 YNSEDYAK
+918 YNDDDYARSK
-926 AKRIALLTA
+926 QIFILGSRVDRNQALIA
-935 RVGDNQAYIG
+935 RVDA
-945 TVDSAS
+945 TS
-951 VSRDEAIS
+951 VSR
-959 QRVTELNVKV
+959 
-969 GQNSSMIASEQIARA
+969 
-984 SADEALA
+984 
-991 RSVSALKS
+991 
-999 TVGDN
+999 
-1004 SASILEEKT
+1004 
-1013 ARADADG
+1013 
-1020 ALASRIDALK
+1020 
-1030 VEVDGNSAAIINES
+1030 
-1044 EVRTGQVSD
+1044 
-1053 LNNRV
+1053 
-1058 TDDLVNTYG
+1058 
-1067 YLTADDDTTEDLFKW
+1067 
-1082 FSGDDEDQESNVG
+1082 
-1095 NVSTTSASNEKDY
+1095 
-1108 TLARQINVVRV
+1108 
-1119 KTELSEALITS
+1119 
-1130 EQIARVAA
+1130 
-1138 DEALAQSINA
+1138 DEALAQSITQ
-1148 LSATVGDN
+1148 LSANIDENTA
-1156 KAAIIAEQTARSD
+1156 KILFEQTARAD
-1169 ADTALSQLI
+1169 ADSALAQQISVLSAQVGEA
-1178 TSLVARVDNN
+1178 T
-1188 SAAIYMEQQ
+1188 AAIANEQIV
-1197 ARADEDEALASLI
+1197 RAEADSALAQQI
-1210 STISAKVDDAEA
+1210 QTISAQVDDAEA
-1222 AIQQTSEA
+1222 VIQQTSEA
-1230 LVDLDGSIKAN
+1230 LVELDGSIKAN

-1284 MNKIDGKIHTPFVFD
+1284 LNTINGQIHTPFVFD

-1331 QAGVSGWKINK
+1331 QAGVSGWKIDK

-1370 AYQIAEH
+1370 SYQIPEYA
-1377 LSMNSTKIL
+1377 NSSSAITL
-1386 YTVNVPAAS
+1386 YTVDVPAAQ
-1395 FPRVVLFGSASLVSL
+1395 FPRVVLFGGAFLVSMS
-1410 GCYLDFMVNGSVVA
+1410 CYLDFMVNGAVIK
-1424 TLSFGSGF
+1424 TIDFLSGF
-1432 STANTPSWTAGLGA
+1432 SIASTPRWTFNLSSGS
-1446 GAAATIQLRVRQMG
+1446 AARIQLRVRPYG
-1460 SNTIDVAASSDLVL
+1460 SNTFSVLQSSDLVL

>member
-34 ILIALGEG
+34 VLLALGEG

-490 GYRIGGR
+490 GSRIGGR
-497 IASVSAD
+497 ISSVSSD

-516 ESGDKLLI
+516 ESGDKILI

-529 KAESRTVVSST
+529 KAETRTVVSST
-540 GKEIRVSTAYSES
+540 GKDIRVSTAYSES

-618 GVMEA
+618 GGMEA
-623 PEQVTIGQNVYV
+623 PGQVTIGQNVYV

-707 SNLTDIVGKTGE
+707 SNLTDITGKTGE

-794 KDRTGNLGQWT
+794 KDRTGNTGQWT

-837 DQIKDDVTGDV
+837 EQIKDDVAEGIV
-848 IADVDGKLDVIRDEI
+848 
-863 SNLETDV
+863 
-870 DAKLD
+870 D
-875 DINQSFI
+875 DIGGKIENDLI
-882 GSLTGDDENSPED
+882 GHLTGDDENAPQD
-895 VLWFSG
+895 ILWYAG
-901 DDGTQET
+901 DDESQTS
-908 FVGNVSTTSA
+908 FVGNTTITSA
-918 YNSEDYAK
+918 YNDDDYARSK
-926 AKRIALLTA
+926 QIFILGSRVDGNEALIA
-935 RVGDNQAYIG
+935 RVDA
-945 TVDSAS
+945 TS
-951 VSRDEAIS
+951 VSR
-959 QRVTELNVKV
+959 
-969 GQNSSMIASEQIARA
+969 
-984 SADEALA
+984 
-991 RSVSALKS
+991 
-999 TVGDN
+999 
-1004 SASILEEKT
+1004 
-1013 ARADADG
+1013 
-1020 ALASRIDALK
+1020 
-1030 VEVDGNSAAIINES
+1030 
-1044 EVRTGQVSD
+1044 
-1053 LNNRV
+1053 
-1058 TDDLVNTYG
+1058 
-1067 YLTADDDTTEDLFKW
+1067 
-1082 FSGDDEDQESNVG
+1082 
-1095 NVSTTSASNEKDY
+1095 
-1108 TLARQINVVRV
+1108 
-1119 KTELSEALITS
+1119 
-1130 EQIARVAA
+1130 
-1138 DEALAQSINA
+1138 DEALAQSITQ
-1148 LSATVGDN
+1148 LSANIDENTAKILFEQTVRADSDSALTQQISVLSAQVGEAT
-1156 KAAIIAEQTARSD
+1156 AAIANEQIVRAEVDS
-1169 ADTALSQLI
+1169 AL
-1178 TSLVARVDNN
+1178 V
-1188 SAAIYMEQQ
+1188 QQ
-1197 ARADEDEALASLI
+1197 I
-1210 STISAKVDDAEA
+1210 QTISAQLDDAEA
-1222 AIQQTSEA
+1222 VIQQTSEA
-1230 LVDLDGSIKAN
+1230 LVELDGSIKAN

-1284 MNKIDGKIHTPFVFD
+1284 LNTINGQIHTPFVFD

-1331 QAGVSGWKINK
+1331 QAGVAGWRLDK
-1342 NGGVEFFGGTFRGS
+1342 NG
-1356 LYVEDLIGD
+1356 
-1365 VIKPY
+1365 
-1370 AYQIAEH
+1370 
-1377 LSMNSTKIL
+1377 
-1386 YTVNVPAAS
+1386 
-1395 FPRVVLFGSASLVSL
+1395 LFEL
-1410 GCYLDFMVNGSVVA
+1410 N
-1424 TLSFGSGF
+1424 
-1432 STANTPSWTAGLGA
+1432 
-1446 GAAATIQLRVRQMG
+1446 
-1460 SNTIDVAASSDLVL
+1460 SSDSSGGMIIKNNQINIFDSNGISRIKIGRL
-1474 VYKA
+1474 

>member
-42 EFAGGITEKDI
+42 EFSAVPNATEI

-490 GYRIGGR
+490 GSRIGGR

-553 PAPFLQWTLEKSTLT
+553 PAPFMQWTLEKSTLT

-618 GVMEA
+618 GGMEA

-823 GGKIG
+823 GGKIS

-837 DQIKDDVTGDV
+837 EQIKDDVAEGIV
-848 IADVDGKLDVIRDEI
+848 
-863 SNLETDV
+863 
-870 DAKLD
+870 D
-875 DINQSFI
+875 DIGGKIENDLI
-882 GSLTGDDENSPED
+882 GHLTGDDENAPQD
-895 VLWFSG
+895 ILWYAG
-901 DDGTQET
+901 DDESQTS
-908 FVGNVSTTSA
+908 FVGNTTITSA
-918 YNSEDYAK
+918 YNDDDYARSK
-926 AKRIALLTA
+926 QIFILGSRVDKNQALIA
-935 RVGDNQAYIG
+935 RVDA
-945 TVDSAS
+945 TS
-951 VSRDEAIS
+951 VSR
-959 QRVTELNVKV
+959 
-969 GQNSSMIASEQIARA
+969 
-984 SADEALA
+984 
-991 RSVSALKS
+991 
-999 TVGDN
+999 
-1004 SASILEEKT
+1004 
-1013 ARADADG
+1013 
-1020 ALASRIDALK
+1020 
-1030 VEVDGNSAAIINES
+1030 
-1044 EVRTGQVSD
+1044 
-1053 LNNRV
+1053 
-1058 TDDLVNTYG
+1058 
-1067 YLTADDDTTEDLFKW
+1067 
-1082 FSGDDEDQESNVG
+1082 
-1095 NVSTTSASNEKDY
+1095 
-1108 TLARQINVVRV
+1108 
-1119 KTELSEALITS
+1119 
-1130 EQIARVAA
+1130 
-1138 DEALAQSINA
+1138 DEALAQSITQ
-1148 LSATVGDN
+1148 LSANIDENTAKILFEQTVRADADSVLAQQISVLSAKVGEAT
-1156 KAAIIAEQTARSD
+1156 AAIANEQIVRAE
-1169 ADTALSQLI
+1169 ADS
-1178 TSLVARVDNN
+1178 
-1188 SAAIYMEQQ
+1188 
-1197 ARADEDEALASLI
+1197 ALAQQI
-1210 STISAKVDDAEA
+1210 QTISAQVDDAEA
-1222 AIQQTSEA
+1222 VIQQTSEA
-1230 LVDLDGSIKAN
+1230 LVELDGSIKAN

-1284 MNKIDGKIHTPFVFD
+1284 LNTINGQIHTPFVFD

-1310 IIGDATISF
+1310 IIGNATISF

-1331 QAGVSGWKINK
+1331 QSGVSGWRLDK
-1342 NGGVEFFGGTFRGS
+1342 NGNAELNDATFRGTVS
-1356 LYVEDLIGD
+1356 AKQIVGDITSSISKSNARVTAQTNQTPWVRSAVFGTVSIKNARDWDRSMAINLNLQLNVISGETFSSGKARAVIVSSAGQTYYSNELFVYVVDTNYPKARTDVSFNLSVPKNSAPSFSIYVECARDSATRTI
-1365 VIKPY
+1365 
-1370 AYQIAEH
+1370 
-1377 LSMNSTKIL
+1377 
-1386 YTVNVPAAS
+1386 NV
-1395 FPRVVLFGSASLVSL
+1395 SASI
-1410 GCYLDFMVNGSVVA
+1410 GSP
-1424 TLSFGSGF
+1424 T
-1432 STANTPSWTAGLGA
+1432 TNNIWTAL
-1446 GAAATIQLRVRQMG
+1446 LL
-1460 SNTIDVAASSDLVL
+1460 SNGGDLQ
-1474 VYKA
+1474 

>member
-42 EFAGGITEKDI
+42 EFAAVPNATEI

-101 LKSDTPWTKAIN
+101 LTSDTPWTKAIN

-140 YSIQYRIDVSTDGG
+140 YSIEYRIDVSTDGG

-204 AMFIGAITEVIDRK
+204 AMFIVAITEVIDRK

-379 TNANVIDGT
+379 TNANVIDGN

-490 GYRIGGR
+490 GSRIGGR

-618 GVMEA
+618 GGMEA

-837 DQIKDDVTGDV
+837 EQIKDDVAEGIV
-848 IADVDGKLDVIRDEI
+848 
-863 SNLETDV
+863 
-870 DAKLD
+870 D
-875 DINQSFI
+875 DIGGKIENDLI
-882 GSLTGDDENSPED
+882 GHLTGDDENAPQD
-895 VLWFSG
+895 ILWYAG
-901 DDGTQET
+901 DDESQAS
-908 FVGNVSTTSA
+908 FVGNTTITSA
-918 YNSEDYAK
+918 YNDDDYARSK
-926 AKRIALLTA
+926 QIFILGSRVDKNQALIA
-935 RVGDNQAYIG
+935 RVDA
-945 TVDSAS
+945 TS
-951 VSRDEAIS
+951 VSR
-959 QRVTELNVKV
+959 
-969 GQNSSMIASEQIARA
+969 
-984 SADEALA
+984 
-991 RSVSALKS
+991 
-999 TVGDN
+999 
-1004 SASILEEKT
+1004 
-1013 ARADADG
+1013 
-1020 ALASRIDALK
+1020 
-1030 VEVDGNSAAIINES
+1030 
-1044 EVRTGQVSD
+1044 
-1053 LNNRV
+1053 
-1058 TDDLVNTYG
+1058 
-1067 YLTADDDTTEDLFKW
+1067 
-1082 FSGDDEDQESNVG
+1082 
-1095 NVSTTSASNEKDY
+1095 
-1108 TLARQINVVRV
+1108 
-1119 KTELSEALITS
+1119 
-1130 EQIARVAA
+1130 
-1138 DEALAQSINA
+1138 DEALAQSITQ
-1148 LSATVGDN
+1148 LSANIDENTAKILFEQTVRADADSALAQQISVLSAQVGEAT
-1156 KAAIIAEQTARSD
+1156 AAIANEQIVRAE
-1169 ADTALSQLI
+1169 ADS
-1178 TSLVARVDNN
+1178 
-1188 SAAIYMEQQ
+1188 
-1197 ARADEDEALASLI
+1197 ALAQQI
-1210 STISAKVDDAEA
+1210 QTISAQVDDAEA
-1222 AIQQTSEA
+1222 VIQQTSEA
-1230 LVDLDGSIKAN
+1230 LVELDGSIKAN

-1284 MNKIDGKIHTPFVFD
+1284 LNTINGQIHTPFVFD

-1370 AYQIAEH
+1370 SYQIPEYA
-1377 LSMNSTKIL
+1377 NSSSAITL
-1386 YTVNVPAAS
+1386 YTVDVPAAQ
-1395 FPRVVLFGSASLVSL
+1395 FPRVVLFGGAFLVSMS
-1410 GCYLDFMVNGSVVA
+1410 CYLDFMVNGAVIK
-1424 TLSFGSGF
+1424 TIDFLSGF
-1432 STANTPSWTAGLGA
+1432 SIASTPRWTFNLSSGS
-1446 GAAATIQLRVRQMG
+1446 AARIQLRVRPYG
-1460 SNTIDVAASSDLVL
+1460 SNTFSVLQSSDLVL

>member
-9 SKAGESKPYTPYEA
+9 SKAGESKTYTPHEA

-34 ILIALGEG
+34 VLLALGEG

-59 LMSANGSMNFE
+59 IMSANGTMNFE
-70 GVKWDFRPGTVNQS
+70 GVKWDFRPGTVNQG

-93 SEIAVGVE
+93 SEISVGVE
-101 LKSDTPWTKAIN
+101 LKSDNPWVKSIN

-124 RWPALQEM
+124 RWPALQEV
-132 KDNGDVVG
+132 KDNGDIVG
-140 YSIQYRIDVSTDGG
+140 YSIQYRIEISVDGG
-154 SFVTVATR
+154 NFFKVSDR

-191 RLTANQNNSRVSD
+191 RLTENQNNSRVSD

-490 GYRIGGR
+490 GSRIGGR

-529 KAESRTVVSST
+529 KAETRTVVSST

-618 GVMEA
+618 GGMEA

-707 SNLTDIVGKTGE
+707 SNLTDITGKTGE

-837 DQIKDDVTGDV
+837 EQIKDDVAEGIV
-848 IADVDGKLDVIRDEI
+848 
-863 SNLETDV
+863 
-870 DAKLD
+870 D
-875 DINQSFI
+875 DIGGKIENDLI
-882 GSLTGDDENSPED
+882 GHLTGDDENAPQD
-895 VLWFSG
+895 ILWYAG
-901 DDGTQET
+901 DDESQTS
-908 FVGNVSTTSA
+908 FVGNTTITSA
-918 YNSEDYAK
+918 YNDDDYARSK
-926 AKRIALLTA
+926 QIFILGSRVDRNQALIA
-935 RVGDNQAYIG
+935 RVDA
-945 TVDSAS
+945 TS
-951 VSRDEAIS
+951 VSR
-959 QRVTELNVKV
+959 
-969 GQNSSMIASEQIARA
+969 
-984 SADEALA
+984 
-991 RSVSALKS
+991 
-999 TVGDN
+999 
-1004 SASILEEKT
+1004 
-1013 ARADADG
+1013 
-1020 ALASRIDALK
+1020 
-1030 VEVDGNSAAIINES
+1030 
-1044 EVRTGQVSD
+1044 
-1053 LNNRV
+1053 
-1058 TDDLVNTYG
+1058 
-1067 YLTADDDTTEDLFKW
+1067 
-1082 FSGDDEDQESNVG
+1082 
-1095 NVSTTSASNEKDY
+1095 
-1108 TLARQINVVRV
+1108 
-1119 KTELSEALITS
+1119 
-1130 EQIARVAA
+1130 
-1138 DEALAQSINA
+1138 DEALAQSITQ
-1148 LSATVGDN
+1148 LSANIDENTAKILFEQTVRADADSALAQQISVLSAQVGEAT
-1156 KAAIIAEQTARSD
+1156 AAIANEQIVRAE
-1169 ADTALSQLI
+1169 ADS
-1178 TSLVARVDNN
+1178 
-1188 SAAIYMEQQ
+1188 
-1197 ARADEDEALASLI
+1197 ALAQQI
-1210 STISAKVDDAEA
+1210 QTISAQVDDAEA
-1222 AIQQTSEA
+1222 VIQQTSEA
-1230 LVDLDGSIKAN
+1230 LVELDGSIKAN

-1284 MNKIDGKIHTPFVFD
+1284 LNTINGQIHTPFVFD

-1310 IIGDATISF
+1310 IIGNATISF

-1331 QAGVSGWKINK
+1331 QAGVAGWRLDK
-1342 NGGVEFFGGTFRGS
+1342 NGNLELNDGNFRGTIS
-1356 LYVEDLIGD
+1356 GADGYFSGTVYAEKLEGD
-1365 VIKPY
+1365 
-1370 AYQIAEH
+1370 
-1377 LSMNSTKIL
+1377 
-1386 YTVNVPAAS
+1386 
-1395 FPRVVLFGSASLVSL
+1395 
-1410 GCYLDFMVNGSVVA
+1410 
-1424 TLSFGSGF
+1424 
-1432 STANTPSWTAGLGA
+1432 
-1446 GAAATIQLRVRQMG
+1446 
-1460 SNTIDVAASSDLVL
+1460 
-1474 VYKA
+1474 VYKASVFNATSNISASSGIIDLYSFSMSAINAGRTLIIGEMEYAGGSLAPWNGGSYLRILRNGIQIWNSASASNNTGGVIYNSANRTKKASISIPVGAQQITLQLVVRETYGVFYSQAVEFAWFKN

>member
-42 EFAGGITEKDI
+42 EFAAVPNATEI

-490 GYRIGGR
+490 GSRIGGR

-553 PAPFLQWTLEKSTLT
+553 PSPFLQWTLEKSTLT

-618 GVMEA
+618 GGMEA

-794 KDRTGNLGQWT
+794 KDRTGNVGQWT

-823 GGKIG
+823 GGKISD
-828 EGELAPGLV
+828 GELAPGLV
-837 DQIKDDVTGDV
+837 EQIKDDVAEGIV
-848 IADVDGKLDVIRDEI
+848 
-863 SNLETDV
+863 
-870 DAKLD
+870 D
-875 DINQSFI
+875 DIGGKIENDLI
-882 GSLTGDDENSPED
+882 GHLTGDDENAPQD
-895 VLWFSG
+895 ILWYAG
-901 DDGTQET
+901 DDDSQTS
-908 FVGNVSTTSA
+908 FVGNTTITSA
-918 YNSEDYAK
+918 YNDDDYARSK
-926 AKRIALLTA
+926 QIFILGSRVDGNQALIA
-935 RVGDNQAYIG
+935 RVDA
-945 TVDSAS
+945 TS
-951 VSRDEAIS
+951 VSR
-959 QRVTELNVKV
+959 
-969 GQNSSMIASEQIARA
+969 
-984 SADEALA
+984 
-991 RSVSALKS
+991 
-999 TVGDN
+999 
-1004 SASILEEKT
+1004 
-1013 ARADADG
+1013 
-1020 ALASRIDALK
+1020 
-1030 VEVDGNSAAIINES
+1030 
-1044 EVRTGQVSD
+1044 
-1053 LNNRV
+1053 
-1058 TDDLVNTYG
+1058 
-1067 YLTADDDTTEDLFKW
+1067 
-1082 FSGDDEDQESNVG
+1082 
-1095 NVSTTSASNEKDY
+1095 
-1108 TLARQINVVRV
+1108 
-1119 KTELSEALITS
+1119 
-1130 EQIARVAA
+1130 
-1138 DEALAQSINA
+1138 DEALAQSITQ
-1148 LSATVGDN
+1148 LSANIDENTAKILFEQTVRADADSALAQQISVLSARVGEAT
-1156 KAAIIAEQTARSD
+1156 AAIANEQIVRAE
-1169 ADTALSQLI
+1169 ADS
-1178 TSLVARVDNN
+1178 
-1188 SAAIYMEQQ
+1188 
-1197 ARADEDEALASLI
+1197 ALAQQI
-1210 STISAKVDDAEA
+1210 QTISAQVDDAEA
-1222 AIQQTSEA
+1222 VIQQTSEA
-1230 LVDLDGSIKAN
+1230 LVELDGSIKAN

-1284 MNKIDGKIHTPFVFD
+1284 LNTINGQIHTPFVFD

-1310 IIGDATISF
+1310 IIGNATISF

-1331 QAGVSGWKINK
+1331 QAGVSGWRLDK
-1342 NGGVEFFGGTFRGS
+1342 NGNAELNDATFRGTVS
-1356 LYVEDLIGD
+1356 AKQIVGDITSSISKSNARVTAQTNQTPWVRSAVFGTVSIKNARDWDRSMAINLNLQLNVISGETFSSGKARAVIVSSAGQTYYSNELFVYVVDTNYPKARTDVSFNLPVPKNSAPSFSIYVECARDSATRTI
-1365 VIKPY
+1365 
-1370 AYQIAEH
+1370 
-1377 LSMNSTKIL
+1377 
-1386 YTVNVPAAS
+1386 NV
-1395 FPRVVLFGSASLVSL
+1395 SASI
-1410 GCYLDFMVNGSVVA
+1410 GSP
-1424 TLSFGSGF
+1424 T
-1432 STANTPSWTAGLGA
+1432 TNNIWTAL
-1446 GAAATIQLRVRQMG
+1446 LL
-1460 SNTIDVAASSDLVL
+1460 SNGGDLQ
-1474 VYKA
+1474 

>member
-34 ILIALGEG
+34 VLLALGEG
-42 EFAGGITEKDI
+42 EFSGGITEKDI

-101 LKSDTPWTKAIN
+101 LTSDTHWTKAIN

-124 RWPALQEM
+124 RWPALQKM

-154 SFVTVATR
+154 SFVTVATC

-324 GGTEH
+324 GSTEH

-490 GYRIGGR
+490 GSRIGGR

-618 GVMEA
+618 GGMEA

-823 GGKIG
+823 GGKIS

-837 DQIKDDVTGDV
+837 EQIKDDVAEGIV
-848 IADVDGKLDVIRDEI
+848 
-863 SNLETDV
+863 
-870 DAKLD
+870 D
-875 DINQSFI
+875 DIGGKIENNLI
-882 GSLTGDDENSPED
+882 GHLTGDDENAPQD
-895 VLWFSG
+895 ILWYAG
-901 DDGTQET
+901 DDESQTS
-908 FVGNVSTTSA
+908 FVGNTTITSA
-918 YNSEDYAK
+918 YNDDDYARSK
-926 AKRIALLTA
+926 QIFILGSRVDGNEALIA
-935 RVGDNQAYIG
+935 RVDA
-945 TVDSAS
+945 TS
-951 VSRDEAIS
+951 VSRDEA
-959 QRVTELNVKV
+959 
-969 GQNSSMIASEQIARA
+969 
-984 SADEALA
+984 
-991 RSVSALKS
+991 
-999 TVGDN
+999 
-1004 SASILEEKT
+1004 
-1013 ARADADG
+1013 
-1020 ALASRIDALK
+1020 
-1030 VEVDGNSAAIINES
+1030 
-1044 EVRTGQVSD
+1044 
-1053 LNNRV
+1053 
-1058 TDDLVNTYG
+1058 
-1067 YLTADDDTTEDLFKW
+1067 
-1082 FSGDDEDQESNVG
+1082 
-1095 NVSTTSASNEKDY
+1095 
-1108 TLARQINVVRV
+1108 
-1119 KTELSEALITS
+1119 
-1130 EQIARVAA
+1130 
-1138 DEALAQSINA
+1138 LAQSTTQ
-1148 LSATVGDN
+1148 LSANIDENTA
-1156 KAAIIAEQTARSD
+1156 KILFEQTARSD
-1169 ADTALSQLI
+1169 ADS
-1178 TSLVARVDNN
+1178 
-1188 SAAIYMEQQ
+1188 
-1197 ARADEDEALASLI
+1197 ALAQQIGVLS
-1210 STISAKVDDAEA
+1210 SQVDDAK
-1222 AIQQTSEA
+1222 S
-1230 LVDLDGSIKAN
+1230 
-1241 WQVKTQ
+1241 
-1247 VTADGKVVQAGMGLG
+1247 
-1262 ASIGADGTVRSEF
+1262 
-1275 LVMADTVGF
+1275 
-1284 MNKIDGKIHTPFVFD
+1284 
-1299 TVNDTVYLSSA
+1299 
-1310 IIGDATISF
+1310 
-1319 AKIANDIQSTNY
+1319 
-1331 QAGVSGWKINK
+1331 
-1342 NGGVEFFGGTFRGS
+1342 
-1356 LYVEDLIGD
+1356 
-1365 VIKPY
+1365 
-1370 AYQIAEH
+1370 
-1377 LSMNSTKIL
+1377 
-1386 YTVNVPAAS
+1386 
-1395 FPRVVLFGSASLVSL
+1395 
-1410 GCYLDFMVNGSVVA
+1410 
-1424 TLSFGSGF
+1424 
-1432 STANTPSWTAGLGA
+1432 
-1446 GAAATIQLRVRQMG
+1446 
-1460 SNTIDVAASSDLVL
+1460 
-1474 VYKA
+1474 

>member
-42 EFAGGITEKDI
+42 EFAAVPNATEI

-490 GYRIGGR
+490 GSRIGGR

-529 KAESRTVVSST
+529 KAETRTVVSST

-568 HQLFQIVSARK
+568 HQLFQIISARK
-579 ADSESIEYEFSGVA
+579 ADSESIEYEFAGVA

-618 GVMEA
+618 GGMEA

-823 GGKIG
+823 GGKIS

-837 DQIKDDVTGDV
+837 EQIKDDVAEGIV
-848 IADVDGKLDVIRDEI
+848 
-863 SNLETDV
+863 
-870 DAKLD
+870 D
-875 DINQSFI
+875 DIGGKIENDLI
-882 GSLTGDDENSPED
+882 GHLTGDDENAPQD
-895 VLWFSG
+895 ILWYAG
-901 DDGTQET
+901 DDESQTS
-908 FVGNVSTTSA
+908 FVGNTTITSA
-918 YNSEDYAK
+918 YNDDDYARSK
-926 AKRIALLTA
+926 QIFILGSRVDKNQALIA
-935 RVGDNQAYIG
+935 RVDA
-945 TVDSAS
+945 TS
-951 VSRDEAIS
+951 VSR
-959 QRVTELNVKV
+959 
-969 GQNSSMIASEQIARA
+969 
-984 SADEALA
+984 
-991 RSVSALKS
+991 
-999 TVGDN
+999 
-1004 SASILEEKT
+1004 
-1013 ARADADG
+1013 
-1020 ALASRIDALK
+1020 
-1030 VEVDGNSAAIINES
+1030 
-1044 EVRTGQVSD
+1044 
-1053 LNNRV
+1053 
-1058 TDDLVNTYG
+1058 
-1067 YLTADDDTTEDLFKW
+1067 
-1082 FSGDDEDQESNVG
+1082 
-1095 NVSTTSASNEKDY
+1095 
-1108 TLARQINVVRV
+1108 
-1119 KTELSEALITS
+1119 
-1130 EQIARVAA
+1130 
-1138 DEALAQSINA
+1138 DEALAQSITQ
-1148 LSATVGDN
+1148 LSANIDENTAKILFEQTVRADADSALAQQISVLSAQVGEAT
-1156 KAAIIAEQTARSD
+1156 AAIANEQIVRAE
-1169 ADTALSQLI
+1169 ADS
-1178 TSLVARVDNN
+1178 
-1188 SAAIYMEQQ
+1188 
-1197 ARADEDEALASLI
+1197 ALAQQI
-1210 STISAKVDDAEA
+1210 QTISAQVDDAEA
-1222 AIQQTSEA
+1222 VIQQTSEA
-1230 LVDLDGSIKAN
+1230 LVELDGSIKAN

-1247 VTADGKVVQAGMGLG
+1247 VTEDGKVVQAGMGLG

-1284 MNKIDGKIHTPFVFD
+1284 LNTINGQIHTPFVFD

-1446 GAAATIQLRVRQMG
+1446 GSAATIQLRVRQMG

>member
-34 ILIALGEG
+34 VLLALGEG

-490 GYRIGGR
+490 GSRIGGR
-497 IASVSAD
+497 IASVSSD

-579 ADSESIEYEFSGVA
+579 ADSESIEYEFAGVA

-618 GVMEA
+618 GGMEA

-823 GGKIG
+823 EGKIG

-837 DQIKDDVTGDV
+837 EQIKDDVAEGIV
-848 IADVDGKLDVIRDEI
+848 
-863 SNLETDV
+863 
-870 DAKLD
+870 D
-875 DINQSFI
+875 DIGGKIENDLI
-882 GSLTGDDENSPED
+882 GHLTGDDENAPQD
-895 VLWFSG
+895 ILWYAG
-901 DDGTQET
+901 DDESQTS
-908 FVGNVSTTSA
+908 FVGNTTITSA
-918 YNSEDYAK
+918 YNDDDYARSK
-926 AKRIALLTA
+926 QIFILGSRVDKNQALIA
-935 RVGDNQAYIG
+935 RVDA
-945 TVDSAS
+945 TS
-951 VSRDEAIS
+951 VSR
-959 QRVTELNVKV
+959 
-969 GQNSSMIASEQIARA
+969 
-984 SADEALA
+984 
-991 RSVSALKS
+991 
-999 TVGDN
+999 
-1004 SASILEEKT
+1004 
-1013 ARADADG
+1013 
-1020 ALASRIDALK
+1020 
-1030 VEVDGNSAAIINES
+1030 
-1044 EVRTGQVSD
+1044 
-1053 LNNRV
+1053 
-1058 TDDLVNTYG
+1058 
-1067 YLTADDDTTEDLFKW
+1067 
-1082 FSGDDEDQESNVG
+1082 
-1095 NVSTTSASNEKDY
+1095 
-1108 TLARQINVVRV
+1108 
-1119 KTELSEALITS
+1119 
-1130 EQIARVAA
+1130 
-1138 DEALAQSINA
+1138 DEALAQSITQ
-1148 LSATVGDN
+1148 LSANIDENTAKILFEQTVRADADSALAQQISVLSAKVGEAT
-1156 KAAIIAEQTARSD
+1156 AAIANEQIVRAE
-1169 ADTALSQLI
+1169 ADS
-1178 TSLVARVDNN
+1178 
-1188 SAAIYMEQQ
+1188 
-1197 ARADEDEALASLI
+1197 ALAQQI
-1210 STISAKVDDAEA
+1210 QTISAQVDDAEA
-1222 AIQQTSEA
+1222 VIQQTSEA
-1230 LVDLDGSIKAN
+1230 LVELDGSIKAN

-1284 MNKIDGKIHTPFVFD
+1284 LNTINGQIHTPFVFD

-1310 IIGDATISF
+1310 IIGNATISF

-1331 QAGVSGWKINK
+1331 QSGVSGWRLDK
-1342 NGGVEFFGGTFRGS
+1342 NGNAELNDATFRGTVS
-1356 LYVEDLIGD
+1356 AKQIVGDITSSISKSNARVTAQTNQTPWVRSAVFGTVSIKNARDWDRSMAINLNLQLNVISGETFSSGKARAVIVSSAGQTYYSNELFVYVVDTNYPKARTDVSFNLSVPKNSAPSFSIYVECARDSATRTI
-1365 VIKPY
+1365 
-1370 AYQIAEH
+1370 
-1377 LSMNSTKIL
+1377 
-1386 YTVNVPAAS
+1386 NV
-1395 FPRVVLFGSASLVSL
+1395 SASI
-1410 GCYLDFMVNGSVVA
+1410 GSP
-1424 TLSFGSGF
+1424 T
-1432 STANTPSWTAGLGA
+1432 TNNIWTAL
-1446 GAAATIQLRVRQMG
+1446 LL
-1460 SNTIDVAASSDLVL
+1460 SNGGDLQ
-1474 VYKA
+1474 

>member
-9 SKAGESKPYTPYEA
+9 SKGGESKPHTPYEA

-34 ILIALGEG
+34 VLLALGEG

-140 YSIQYRIDVSTDGG
+140 YSIQYRIDLSTDGG

-162 SVTGKTNTLYERS
+162 SVTGKANTLYERS

-259 ETRTYSG
+259 ETRNYSG

-490 GYRIGGR
+490 GSRIGGR

-692 VRAVNSYDV
+692 VRAINSYDV

-707 SNLTDIVGKTGE
+707 SNLTDITGKTGE

-728 ASRPFAIFLDWSFGP
+728 ESRPFAIFLDWSFGP

-794 KDRTGNLGQWT
+794 KDRTGNTGQWT
-805 DWTLGESSVD
+805 NWTLGESSVD

-823 GGKIG
+823 EGKIG

-837 DQIKDDVTGDV
+837 ERIKDDVAEGIV
-848 IADVDGKLDVIRDEI
+848 
-863 SNLETDV
+863 
-870 DAKLD
+870 D
-875 DINQSFI
+875 DIGGKIENDLI
-882 GSLTGDDENSPED
+882 GHLTGDDENAPQD
-895 VLWFSG
+895 ILWYAG
-901 DDGTQET
+901 DDESQTS
-908 FVGNVSTTSA
+908 FVGNTTITSA
-918 YNSEDYAK
+918 YNDDDYARSK
-926 AKRIALLTA
+926 QIFILGSRVDGNEALIA
-935 RVGDNQAYIG
+935 RVDA
-945 TVDSAS
+945 TS
-951 VSRDEAIS
+951 VSR
-959 QRVTELNVKV
+959 
-969 GQNSSMIASEQIARA
+969 
-984 SADEALA
+984 
-991 RSVSALKS
+991 
-999 TVGDN
+999 
-1004 SASILEEKT
+1004 
-1013 ARADADG
+1013 
-1020 ALASRIDALK
+1020 
-1030 VEVDGNSAAIINES
+1030 
-1044 EVRTGQVSD
+1044 
-1053 LNNRV
+1053 
-1058 TDDLVNTYG
+1058 
-1067 YLTADDDTTEDLFKW
+1067 
-1082 FSGDDEDQESNVG
+1082 
-1095 NVSTTSASNEKDY
+1095 
-1108 TLARQINVVRV
+1108 
-1119 KTELSEALITS
+1119 
-1130 EQIARVAA
+1130 
-1138 DEALAQSINA
+1138 DEALAQSITQ
-1148 LSATVGDN
+1148 LSANIDENTAKILFEQTVRADADSALAQQISVLSAQVGEAT
-1156 KAAIIAEQTARSD
+1156 AAIANEQIVRAE
-1169 ADTALSQLI
+1169 ADS
-1178 TSLVARVDNN
+1178 
-1188 SAAIYMEQQ
+1188 
-1197 ARADEDEALASLI
+1197 ALAQQI
-1210 STISAKVDDAEA
+1210 QTISAQVDDAEA
-1222 AIQQTSEA
+1222 VIQQTSEA
-1230 LVDLDGSIKAN
+1230 LVELDGSIKAN

-1284 MNKIDGKIHTPFVFD
+1284 LNTINGQIHTPFVFD

-1370 AYQIAEH
+1370 SYQIPEYA
-1377 LSMNSTKIL
+1377 NSSSARIL
-1386 YTVNVPAAS
+1386 YTVDVPAAQ
-1395 FPRVVLFGSASLVSL
+1395 FPRVVLFGGAFLVSMS
-1410 GCYLDFMVNGSVVA
+1410 CYLDFMVNGAVIK
-1424 TLSFGSGF
+1424 TIDFLSGISIASTPRWTFNLSSGS
-1432 STANTPSWTAGLGA
+1432 
-1446 GAAATIQLRVRQMG
+1446 AARIQLRVRPYG
-1460 SNTIDVAASSDLVL
+1460 SNTFSVLQSSDLVL